1 MGSQR
6 SARPGR
12 TALLV
17 AGLLVA
23 LWQRCAASCPEKDL
37 EDREEEANI
46 VLTGTVD
53 EIINMDPVHNTYSCK
68 VRVWRYLKGK
78 SNVNREILL
87 DGGNKVM
94 IGGFGNPGICD
105 NQVATGDTRIFFLN
119 PSPQSM
125 GPEHKNEL
133 MLNSS
138 LMRITLR
145 NLEDVEH
152 CVEDKPPHFTPV
164 QPPDGC
170 RGMLCGFGAVCE
182 RDPTDPAK
190 AECVCKRVDCPS
202 LVAPVCGSDSST
214 YSNECELEKAQCNTQ
229 RRIKVLR
236 KGPCS
241 LKDPCSEVTCSYGS
255 TCVQSSDGLSAKC
268 MCPLGCEGKAE
279 KTVCGSDGKD
289 YRNECELHQHA
300 CKNQKNIRV
309 QYQGP
314 CDPCKDN
321 ENSLSQMCRVEAITR
336 QPLRFGLP
344 ESCTSD
350 DEPLCASDG
359 QTYNSECAMR
369 STGLQKGIKLRKIHA
384 GRCRRLDDCQEE
396 CLFNAVCLVEQL
408 SSRCSCDPIEC
419 DGTYKPVCG
428 RDGHTYIN
436 DCNRRRAECMNKV
449 LIPIK
454 HPGPCDLSIPSP
466 CLDKVCDHGA
476 VCVVKNNEPVCECPE
491 ACPQTSDPVCGSD
504 GHSYGSPCEMR
515 AMGCALQRAIH
526 IQHKGPCDETC
537 ANCSFGAICDAQSG
551 QCVCASECVES
562 HQPVCGSDGT
572 TYNSECE
579 LHVRACKEQM
589 DLRVVSQGECKTC
602 GSTVCAWGA
611 RCVQNKCECPQCS
624 GEPLST
630 VCGSDGTT
638 YNNECELRT
647 SSCMQKRR
655 IDVARLG
662 SCDEDCGSGGSGSGV
677 EGCEQDRC
685 RMFGGSWDED
695 AEDDRCVC
703 DFTCQSVPNNPVC
716 GSDGKNYSNECEL
729 KKARCEKQEHLLIQN
744 QGHCAAISATSLPEP
759 TALQHCS
766 LSVYGCCHDNAT
778 AALGVGLAG
787 CPSTCQC
794 NVYGSYKG
802 TCDPVTAQCSCK
814 PGVGGQKCDRC
825 EPGFWNFRGIVT
837 ENMSGCTP
845 CNCDATGSV
854 RDDCEQMSGL
864 CSCKTGV
871 KGMKCNV
878 CPDGSKMGMNGCDK
892 GPDAPTSC
900 EELVCSYGATCI
912 EVNDQAHCE
921 CPSPDCDEKNKTKVC
936 GSDGVTYAD
945 QCQLRTIACRQD
957 KDITVQHFGQC
968 TETITEPA
976 DRPTPNPLATT
987 PSPTAA
993 ATITTTATF
1002 SHNRVEALPPPRTAE
1017 VETDERPPATTPY
1030 STPTQKQ
1037 ANHRHSI
1044 HIQPQPQSTAAAAAA
1059 ATTSSPRSSKIP
1071 PPLRDPSA
1079 ALNSFEG
1086 SGSGDP
1092 SGDYQTEE
1100 EEELEEEVGSG
1111 IPPEASGAEEP
1122 VGPTVASTTLPTA
1135 EDRSSCDN
1143 KEFGCCPDGKTPAS
1157 TPEGANC
1164 PSTMRFNGFLHLD
1177 QVEGQEIFYTPEMED
1192 PKSELFGETARSIES
1207 ALNELFRKSEVHKDF
1222 MSVRVRNLA
1231 PSNSILAFVEAH
1243 FKPDTRYT
1251 VEDIEGALLKQLKA
1265 STDTGIAVKKP
1276 EDENIRITNYGL
1288 SSVPFFTTTT
1298 TTTTASVTTAS
1309 VTTAA
1314 PTTTTTTTT
1323 RLPTTSP
1330 YVTRRPPGTTRR
1342 PYNGRRTTTT
1352 SAPVTTQPPTTTA
1365 AVTTTTPLPATT
1377 VAHARARLHP
1387 KVQKPCS
1394 SHPCLHGGTCEDDG
1408 NDFSCKCPAGRGGS
1422 VCEKVIKYFIPSFG
1436 GQSYLAF
1443 QTMSAYHTV
1452 RIAMEFRASEMT
1464 GILLYNG
1471 QEGKKDFISLALV
1484 NGRVELRFNTGS
1496 GTGTLVSK
1504 VQINRGRWH
1513 QLVVTRNRRNA
1524 MLSVDNEPHIEGES
1538 PRGTDGL
1545 NLDTHLFIGGVTE
1558 DMKADVRE
1566 RTAVATGLVG
1576 CIRMLDVNNRVLNL
1590 QESGGDS
1597 LYGSGVGECGN
1608 NPCQP
1613 NPCKNGAACQVK
1625 EAEMFHCKCS
1635 KGFWG
1640 PTCADV
1646 HDPCEPN
1653 RCHPSS
1659 QCQALP
1665 EGGYKC
1671 ECPTGREGRHC
1682 EKVAERRGAYMPLF
1696 NGDSYVELK
1705 GLYLYGH
1712 DLRQKLSMTVVL
1724 MANDSNGLIFYNG
1737 QKSDGKGDFISLSL
1751 NNGILEFRYDLGKGP
1766 ATIRSKEPIQLNV
1779 WNTINLERSHRKGEI
1794 RVNNRDAVKGEAPK
1808 SRKNQHVDL
1817 NLKESLFVGGAPDY
1831 SRLARAAAL
1840 TEGFKGTIQKII
1852 LMGTPVLREE
1862 NAMRSSN
1869 VAMFQDHPCSQEP
1882 CHNGGRC
1889 NPQLDTYECV
1899 CLSGFSGGHCQNT
1912 IYEKSAGDTEAIA
1925 FDGRTFIEYH
1935 NAVTKSQLT
1944 NEIPDPESLE
1954 NPSDQ
1959 SEKALL
1965 VNKFELSIR
1974 TEATQ
1979 GLVLWSGKGVER
1991 SDYIALAIV
2000 DGHVQMTYDLGSKPV
2015 VLRSSVRVNTNR
2027 WIRIKASR
2035 ALRDGSLQV
2044 GNEAAVTGSSPLAA
2058 TQLDTDGAL
2067 WLGGL
2072 EELAVTR
2079 RLPKAYSTG
2088 FVGCIKDVVVDG
2100 VELHLVEDA
2109 LNSPTILQCSA
2120 AK

>member
-1 MGSQR
+1 MGFQR
-6 SARPGR
+6 TLRAGR
-12 TALLV
+12 TALLL

-23 LWQRCAASCPEKDL
+23 LGQLCAASCPEKNL

-87 DGGNKVM
+87 DGGNRVM

-119 PSPQSM
+119 PASESM

-152 CVEDKPPHFTPV
+152 CVEAHKYIIADKPPHFTPA

-182 RDPTDPAK
+182 RDPSDPAK
-190 AECVCKRVDCPS
+190 AECVCKRVECPS

-214 YSNECELEKAQCNTQ
+214 YTNECELEKAQCNTQ

-241 LKDPCSEVTCSYGS
+241 LKDPCTEVTCSYGS

-268 MCPLGCEGKAE
+268 MCPLGCEGKSVQ
-279 KTVCGSDGKD
+279 TVCGSDGKD

-309 QYQGP
+309 QYQGH
-314 CDPCKDN
+314 CDPCKDS
-321 ENSLSQMCRVEAITR
+321 ENSLNIMCWVEALTR
-336 QPLRFGLP
+336 QPLMFGPP
-344 ESCTSD
+344 ESCPPNN
-350 DEPLCASDG
+350 EPLCASDG
-359 QTYNSECAMR
+359 QTYPSECVMTA
-369 STGLQKGIKLRKIHA
+369 TGLQKGIKLKKIH
-384 GRCRRLDDCQEE
+384 GGQCRQLEECKEE

-408 SSRCSCDPIEC
+408 NARCSCDPIEC
-419 DGTYKPVCG
+419 EGTYKPECG
-428 RDGHTYIN
+428 KDGHTYTN
-436 DCNRRRAECMNKV
+436 ECLRRKAECLSKI

-454 HPGPCDLSIPSP
+454 HQGPCDLNLPSP
-466 CLDKVCDHGA
+466 CLDKECEHGA

-515 AMGCALQRAIH
+515 AMGCALQKAIH
-526 IQHKGPCDETC
+526 IQHKGPCDEAC

-551 QCVCASECVES
+551 LCVCPSECVES
-562 HQPVCGSDGT
+562 HQPVCGNDGT

-579 LHVRACKEQM
+579 LHVRACTEQM
-589 DLRVVSQGECKTC
+589 ELRVVSQGECKTC

-624 GEPLST
+624 GKAYSP

-638 YNNECELRT
+638 YDNECELRM

-655 IDVARLG
+655 IDVAKPG
-662 SCDEDCGSGGSGSGV
+662 SCDEDCGSGGSGSGA
-677 EGCEQDRC
+677 ESCEQDRC

-703 DFTCQSVPNNPVC
+703 DFACKSVSHNQIC

-729 KKARCEKQEHLLIQN
+729 KKARCEKQQHLLIQN
-744 QGHCAAISATSLPEP
+744 QGPCTADSAVSVPELTP
-759 TALQHCS
+759 PQHCS
-766 LSVYGCCHDNAT
+766 LAVYGCCSDNVT
-778 AALGVGLAG
+778 AALGVGQAG

-802 TCDPVTAQCSCK
+802 TCDPATGQCSCK

-900 EELVCSYGATCI
+900 DELECNFGASCI
-912 EVNDQAHCE
+912 EVNGQAHCE
-921 CPSPDCDEKNKTKVC
+921 CPSPDCDLKNKTKVC

-968 TETITEPA
+968 TGPVLASSTE
-976 DRPTPNPLATT
+976 
-987 PSPTAA
+987 PTAA
-993 ATITTTATF
+993 
-1002 SHNRVEALPPPRTAE
+1002 V
-1017 VETDERPPATTPY
+1017 
-1030 STPTQKQ
+1030 
-1037 ANHRHSI
+1037 
-1044 HIQPQPQSTAAAAAA
+1044 
-1059 ATTSSPRSSKIP
+1059 
-1071 PPLRDPSA
+1071 
-1079 ALNSFEG
+1079 
-1086 SGSGDP
+1086 
-1092 SGDYQTEE
+1092 
-1100 EEELEEEVGSG
+1100 
-1111 IPPEASGAEEP
+1111 
-1122 VGPTVASTTLPTA
+1122 
-1135 EDRSSCDN
+1135 RSSCDN
-1143 KEFGCCPDGKTPAS
+1143 TEFGCCPDGKTPSS
-1157 TPEGANC
+1157 TPEGTNC
-1164 PSTMRFNGFLHLD
+1164 PSTMKFSGFLHLD

-1243 FKPDTRYT
+1243 FKPDTSYT
-1251 VEDIEGALLKQLKA
+1251 VDDIVGALLKQLKA
-1265 STDTGIAVKKP
+1265 SKDTSISVKKP
-1276 EDENIRITNYGL
+1276 EDENIRFTNYGL
-1288 SSVPFFTTTT
+1288 STIPIFTTTT
-1298 TTTTASVTTAS
+1298 MTTTES

-1314 PTTTTTTTT
+1314 LSTTTTT
-1323 RLPTTSP
+1323 RPPPTSP
-1330 YVTRRPPGTTRR
+1330 YITRRPPGTTRR
-1342 PYNGRRTTTT
+1342 PSSSRRTTTT
-1352 SAPVTTQPPTTTA
+1352 SAPVTTPRPTTATA
-1365 AVTTTTPLPATT
+1365 TATTTVPPPATT
-1377 VAHARARLHP
+1377 ITHVRGRTHHKP
-1387 KVQKPCS
+1387 QKPCD

-1464 GILLYNG
+1464 GLLLYNG
-1471 QEGKKDFISLALV
+1471 QDGKKDFISLALV
-1484 NGRVELRFNTGS
+1484 SGRMELRFNTGS

-1504 VQINRGRWH
+1504 VQVSQGRWH

-1545 NLDTHLFIGGVTE
+1545 NLDTHLFIGGVPE
-1558 DMKADVRE
+1558 EMKQDVRE

-1576 CIRMLDVNNRVLNL
+1576 CIRLLDVNNRVLNL
-1590 QESGGDS
+1590 QETGGDS

-1613 NPCKNGAACQVK
+1613 NPCKNAAACQVK

-1671 ECPTGREGRHC
+1671 ECPMGREGRHC
-1682 EKVAERRGAYMPLF
+1682 EKVAERRGSYMPLF
-1696 NGDSYVELK
+1696 NGDSYLELK
-1705 GLYLYGH
+1705 GLHLYGH
-1712 DLRQKLSMTVVL
+1712 DLRQKVSMTVVL
-1724 MANDSNGLIFYNG
+1724 MANDSNGVIFYNG

-1751 NNGILEFRYDLGKGP
+1751 NDGILEFRYDLGKGS
-1766 ATIRSKEPIQLNV
+1766 AIIRSKEAIQLNV
-1779 WNTINLERSHRKGEI
+1779 WNTINLERSNRKGEI
-1794 RVNNRDAVKGEAPK
+1794 MVNKKDPVRGEAP
-1808 SRKNQHVDL
+1808 NMHVDL

-1831 SRLARAAAL
+1831 SRLARVAAL

-1852 LMGTPVLREE
+1852 LMGTPILREE
-1862 NAMRSSN
+1862 NALRSSN

-1899 CLSGFSGGHCQNT
+1899 CLNGFSGGHCQNT
-1912 IYEKSAGDTEAIA
+1912 IYEKSAGETEAVA

-1979 GLVLWSGKGVER
+1979 GLVLWSGKGIER

-2015 VLRSSVRVNTNR
+2015 VLRSSVRVDTNR

-2072 EELAVTR
+2072 EELAVAR

-2100 VELHLVEDA
+2100 VDLHLVEDA
-2109 LNSPTILQCSA
+2109 LNSPKILHCSA

>member
-152 CVEDKPPHFTPV
+152 CVEDHKYIIADKPPHFTPV

-1935 NAVTKSQLT
+1935 NAVTKS
-1944 NEIPDPESLE
+1944 PESLE

>member
-1 MGSQR
+1 MGT
-6 SARPGR
+6 G
-12 TALLV
+12 ALLL

-23 LWQRCAASCPEKDL
+23 LGQLCAASCPEKNL

-87 DGGNKVM
+87 DGGNRVM

-119 PSPQSM
+119 PASESM

-152 CVEDKPPHFTPV
+152 CVEGKQLVNRAQNKTHS
-164 QPPDGC
+164 C

-182 RDPTDPAK
+182 RDPSDPAK
-190 AECVCKRVDCPS
+190 AECVCKRVECPS

-214 YSNECELEKAQCNTQ
+214 YTNECELEKAQCNTQ

-241 LKDPCSEVTCSYGS
+241 LKDPCTEVTCSYGS

-268 MCPLGCEGKAE
+268 MCPLGCEGKSVQ
-279 KTVCGSDGKD
+279 TVCGSDGKD

-309 QYQGP
+309 QYQGH
-314 CDPCKDN
+314 CDPCKDS
-321 ENSLSQMCRVEAITR
+321 ENSLNIMCWVEALTR
-336 QPLRFGLP
+336 QPLMFGPP
-344 ESCTSD
+344 ESCPPNN
-350 DEPLCASDG
+350 EPLCASDG
-359 QTYNSECAMR
+359 QTYPSECVMTA
-369 STGLQKGIKLRKIHA
+369 TGLQKGIKLKKIH
-384 GRCRRLDDCQEE
+384 GGQCRQLEECKEE

-408 SSRCSCDPIEC
+408 NARCSCDPIEC
-419 DGTYKPVCG
+419 EGTYKPECG
-428 RDGHTYIN
+428 KDGHTYTN
-436 DCNRRRAECMNKV
+436 ECLRRKAECLSKI

-454 HPGPCDLSIPSP
+454 HQGPCDLNLPSP
-466 CLDKVCDHGA
+466 CLDKECEHGA

-515 AMGCALQRAIH
+515 AMGCALQKAIH
-526 IQHKGPCDETC
+526 IQHKGPCDEAC

-551 QCVCASECVES
+551 LCVCPSECVES
-562 HQPVCGSDGT
+562 HQPVCGNDGT

-579 LHVRACKEQM
+579 LHVRACTEQM
-589 DLRVVSQGECKTC
+589 ELRVVSQGECKTC

-624 GEPLST
+624 GKAYSP

-638 YNNECELRT
+638 YDNECELRM

-655 IDVARLG
+655 IDVAKPG
-662 SCDEDCGSGGSGSGV
+662 SCDEDCGSGGSGSGA
-677 EGCEQDRC
+677 ESCEQDRC

-703 DFTCQSVPNNPVC
+703 DFACKSIC

-729 KKARCEKQEHLLIQN
+729 KKARCEKQQHLLIQN
-744 QGHCAAISATSLPEP
+744 QGPCTGLYITPLIVN
-759 TALQHCS
+759 HCS
-766 LSVYGCCHDNAT
+766 LAVYGCCSDNVT
-778 AALGVGLAG
+778 AALGVGQAG

-802 TCDPVTAQCSCK
+802 TCDPATGQCSCK

-900 EELVCSYGATCI
+900 DELECNFGASCI
-912 EVNDQAHCE
+912 EVNGQAHCE
-921 CPSPDCDEKNKTKVC
+921 CPSPDCDLKNKTKVC

-968 TETITEPA
+968 TGECVLKIALSYLSETKRLEFLNFLKLIVSPCVSPPGPVLASSTE
-976 DRPTPNPLATT
+976 
-987 PSPTAA
+987 PTAA
-993 ATITTTATF
+993 
-1002 SHNRVEALPPPRTAE
+1002 V
-1017 VETDERPPATTPY
+1017 
-1030 STPTQKQ
+1030 
-1037 ANHRHSI
+1037 
-1044 HIQPQPQSTAAAAAA
+1044 
-1059 ATTSSPRSSKIP
+1059 
-1071 PPLRDPSA
+1071 
-1079 ALNSFEG
+1079 
-1086 SGSGDP
+1086 
-1092 SGDYQTEE
+1092 
-1100 EEELEEEVGSG
+1100 
-1111 IPPEASGAEEP
+1111 
-1122 VGPTVASTTLPTA
+1122 
-1135 EDRSSCDN
+1135 RSSCDN
-1143 KEFGCCPDGKTPAS
+1143 TEFGCCPDGKTPSS
-1157 TPEGANC
+1157 TPEGTNC
-1164 PSTMRFNGFLHLD
+1164 PSTMKFSGFLHLD

-1243 FKPDTRYT
+1243 FKPDTSYT
-1251 VEDIEGALLKQLKA
+1251 VDDIVGALLKQLKA
-1265 STDTGIAVKKP
+1265 SKDTSISVKKP
-1276 EDENIRITNYGL
+1276 EDENIR
-1288 SSVPFFTTTT
+1288 
-1298 TTTTASVTTAS
+1298 
-1309 VTTAA
+1309 
-1314 PTTTTTTTT
+1314 
-1323 RLPTTSP
+1323 
-1330 YVTRRPPGTTRR
+1330 TTRR
-1342 PYNGRRTTTT
+1342 PSSSRRTTTT
-1352 SAPVTTQPPTTTA
+1352 SAPVTTPRPTTATA
-1365 AVTTTTPLPATT
+1365 TATTTVPPPATT
-1377 VAHARARLHP
+1377 ITHVRGRTHHKP
-1387 KVQKPCS
+1387 QKPCD

-1464 GILLYNG
+1464 GLLLYNG
-1471 QEGKKDFISLALV
+1471 QDGKKDFISLALV
-1484 NGRVELRFNTGS
+1484 SGRMELRFNTGS

-1504 VQINRGRWH
+1504 VQVSQGRWH

-1545 NLDTHLFIGGVTE
+1545 NLDTHLFIGGVPE
-1558 DMKADVRE
+1558 EMNVRE

-1576 CIRMLDVNNRVLNL
+1576 CIRLLDVNNRVLNL
-1590 QESGGDS
+1590 QETGGDS

-1613 NPCKNGAACQVK
+1613 NPCKNAAACQVK

-1635 KGFWG
+1635 

-1671 ECPTGREGRHC
+1671 ECPMGREGRHC
-1682 EKVAERRGAYMPLF
+1682 EKVAERRGSYMPLF
-1696 NGDSYVELK
+1696 NGDSYLELK
-1705 GLYLYGH
+1705 GLHLYG
-1712 DLRQKLSMTVVL
+1712 QKVSMTVVL
-1724 MANDSNGLIFYNG
+1724 MANDSNGVIFYNG

-1751 NNGILEFRYDLGKGP
+1751 NDGILEFRYDLGKGS
-1766 ATIRSKEPIQLNV
+1766 AIIRSKEAIQLNV
-1779 WNTINLERSHRKGEI
+1779 WNTINLERSNRKGEI
-1794 RVNNRDAVKGEAPK
+1794 MVNKKDPVRGEAPK
-1808 SRKNQHVDL
+1808 SRKNMHVDL

-1831 SRLARAAAL
+1831 SRLARVAAL
-1840 TEGFKGTIQKII
+1840 TEGFKGTIQK
-1852 LMGTPVLREE
+1852 VNE
-1862 NAMRSSN
+1862 NALRSSN

-1899 CLSGFSGGHCQNT
+1899 CLNGFSGGHCQNT
-1912 IYEKSAGDTEAIA
+1912 IYEKSAGETEAVA

-1935 NAVTKSQLT
+1935 NAVTK
-1944 NEIPDPESLE
+1944 
-1954 NPSDQ
+1954 

-1979 GLVLWSGKGVER
+1979 GLVLWSGKGIER

-2015 VLRSSVRVNTNR
+2015 VLRSSVRVDTNR

-2072 EELAVTR
+2072 EELAVAR

-2100 VELHLVEDA
+2100 VDLHLVEDA
-2109 LNSPTILQCSA
+2109 LNSPKILHCSA

>member
-1 MGSQR
+1 MGSHR
-6 SARPGR
+6 TVRGGR
-12 TALLV
+12 AALLL
-17 AGLLVA
+17 AGLLAAV
-23 LWQRCAASCPEKDL
+23 WHRCAASCPEKDL

-53 EIINMDPVHNTYSCK
+53 EIINVDPVHNTYSCK

-78 SNVNREILL
+78 SSVNREILL

-119 PSPQSM
+119 PAPEAM

-152 CVEDKPPHFTPV
+152 CVEVSPPTP
-164 QPPDGC
+164 QNAGA
-170 RGMLCGFGAVCE
+170 MLCGFGAVCE
-182 RDPTDPAK
+182 RNPTDPSV
-190 AECVCKRVDCPS
+190 AECVCKKVDCPS

-214 YSNECELEKAQCNTQ
+214 YSNECELERVQCNTQ

-241 LKDPCSEVTCSYGS
+241 LKDPCADVTCSYGS

-268 MCPLGCEGKAE
+268 MCPLGCEGKPKE
-279 KTVCGSDGKD
+279 TVCGSDGKD

-309 QYQGP
+309 QYQGN
-314 CDPCKDN
+314 CDPCKDS
-321 ENSLSQMCRVEAITR
+321 ENSLNTMCRVETLSR
-336 QPLRFGLP
+336 NTLLFSLP
-344 ESCTSD
+344 ESCSPEN
-350 DEPLCASDG
+350 EPLCASDG
-359 QTYNSECAMR
+359 QTYRSECAMTAR
-369 STGLQKGIKLRKIHA
+369 GIQRGIKLRKVHA
-384 GRCRRLDDCQEE
+384 GRCRRLEECKEE

-408 SSRCSCDPIEC
+408 SARCSCEPIEC
-419 DGTYKPVCG
+419 DGTYKPLCG
-428 RDGHTYIN
+428 KDGHTYTN
-436 DCNRRRAECMNKV
+436 DCMRRKAECLSKTH
-449 LIPIK
+449 IPVK
-454 HPGPCDLSIPSP
+454 HPGPCDMNMPSP

-491 ACPQTSDPVCGSD
+491 ACPQMSDPVCGSD

-515 AMGCALQRAIH
+515 AMGCALQKAIH
-526 IQHKGPCDETC
+526 IQHKGPCDEAC
-537 ANCSFGAICDAQSG
+537 SNCSFGAICDAQSG

-602 GSTVCAWGA
+602 GSTICAWGA
-611 RCVQNKCECPQCS
+611 RCIQNKCECPQCLDETFS
-624 GEPLST
+624 P

-638 YNNECELRT
+638 YNNKCEVRL

-655 IDVARLG
+655 IDVAKPG
-662 SCDEDCGSGGSGSGV
+662 SCDEECGSGGSGSGV
-677 EGCEQDRC
+677 DSCEQDRC
-685 RMFGGSWDED
+685 RTFGGSWDED
-695 AEDDRCVC
+695 AEEDRCIC
-703 DFTCQSVPNNPVC
+703 DFTCQSVPHNPVC
-716 GSDGKNYSNECEL
+716 GSDGRNYSNECEL

-744 QGHCAAISATSLPEP
+744 QGPCAGCLTHS
-759 TALQHCS
+759 HCS
-766 LSVYGCCHDNAT
+766 LSVYGCCSDNTT
-778 AALGVGLAG
+778 AALGVEQAG

-794 NVYGSYKG
+794 NSYGSYKG
-802 TCDPVTAQCSCK
+802 TCDPATGQCSCK

-871 KGMKCNV
+871 KGMKCNM
-878 CPDGSKMGMNGCDK
+878 CPDGSRMGMNGCDK
-892 GPDAPTSC
+892 GPEAPTSC
-900 EELVCSYGATCI
+900 EELVCNFGASCI
-912 EVNDQAHCE
+912 ELNGQAHCE

-957 KDITVQHFGQC
+957 KDITVEHFGQC
-968 TETITEPA
+968 TGEPQ
-976 DRPTPNPLATT
+976 L
-987 PSPTAA
+987 PS
-993 ATITTTATF
+993 I
-1002 SHNRVEALPPPRTAE
+1002 S
-1017 VETDERPPATTPY
+1017 PA
-1030 STPTQKQ
+1030 
-1037 ANHRHSI
+1037 
-1044 HIQPQPQSTAAAAAA
+1044 
-1059 ATTSSPRSSKIP
+1059 
-1071 PPLRDPSA
+1071 
-1079 ALNSFEG
+1079 
-1086 SGSGDP
+1086 
-1092 SGDYQTEE
+1092 
-1100 EEELEEEVGSG
+1100 
-1111 IPPEASGAEEP
+1111 
-1122 VGPTVASTTLPTA
+1122 GPTMASTTVPTA

-1143 KEFGCCPDGKTPAS
+1143 TEFGCCPDGKTPSS

-1164 PSTMRFNGFLHLD
+1164 PSTMRFSGFLHLD

-1207 ALNELFRKSEVHKDF
+1207 ALNELFRKSQVRKDF

-1265 STDTGIAVKKP
+1265 SKETSIAVKKP
-1276 EDENIRITNYGL
+1276 EDENIRFTNYGL

-1298 TTTTASVTTAS
+1298 TTTAS

-1314 PTTTTTTTT
+1314 PTTTTT
-1323 RLPTTSP
+1323 S
-1330 YVTRRPPGTTRR
+1330 
-1342 PYNGRRTTTT
+1342 RRTTTT
-1352 SAPVTTQPPTTTA
+1352 SAPATTPLRTITTAALSTTELPPTTTITH
-1365 AVTTTTPLPATT
+1365 VRGNVP
-1377 VAHARARLHP
+1377 P
-1387 KVQKPCS
+1387 KVQRPCD
-1394 SHPCLHGGTCEDDG
+1394 SHPCLHGGTCEDDS

-1452 RIAMEFRASEMT
+1452 RIAMEFRASEIT

-1471 QEGKKDFISLALV
+1471 QDGKKDFISLALV

-1496 GTGTLVSK
+1496 GTGTVTSK
-1504 VQINRGRWH
+1504 VQIDQGRWH

-1545 NLDTHLFIGGVTE
+1545 NLDTDLFIGGVPE
-1558 DMKADVRE
+1558 EMNVIE
-1566 RTAVATGLVG
+1566 RTAVASGLVG
-1576 CIRMLDVNNRVLNL
+1576 CIRLLDVNNRVLNL
-1590 QESGGDS
+1590 QENGGDS

-1608 NPCQP
+1608 NPCLP

-1646 HDPCEPN
+1646 HDPCDPN
-1653 RCHPSS
+1653 MCHPSS
-1659 QCQALP
+1659 QCQVLP

-1671 ECPTGREGRHC
+1671 ECPMGREGKHC
-1682 EKVAERRGAYMPLF
+1682 ERVAQRRGAYMPLF
-1696 NGDSYVELK
+1696 NGDSYLELK
-1705 GLYLYGH
+1705 GLHLYGH

-1724 MANDSNGLIFYNG
+1724 KANDSNGLIFYNG

-1779 WNTINLERSHRKGEI
+1779 WNTINLERSNRKGEI
-1794 RVNNRDAVKGEAPK
+1794 MVNKKNPVRGEAPK
-1808 SRKNQHVDL
+1808 SRKNLHVDL

-1831 SRLARAAAL
+1831 SRLARVAAL
-1840 TEGFKGTIQKII
+1840 TDGFKGTIQKIVLI
-1852 LMGTPVLREE
+1852 GTPILKEDH
-1862 NAMRSSN
+1862 ALRSSN
-1869 VAMFQDHPCSQEP
+1869 VAMFQDHPCSQDP
-1882 CHNGGRC
+1882 CHNGGLC

-1899 CLSGFSGGHCQNT
+1899 CLNGFSGGHCQNT
-1912 IYEKSAGDTEAIA
+1912 IYEKSAGETEAIA

-1935 NAVTKSQLT
+1935 NAVTK
-1944 NEIPDPESLE
+1944 
-1954 NPSDQ
+1954 

-2000 DGHVQMTYDLGSKPV
+2000 DGRIQMTYDLGSKPV
-2015 VLRSSVRVNTNR
+2015 VLRSSVRVDTNN

-2072 EELAVTR
+2072 EELAVAR

-2109 LNSPTILQCSA
+2109 LNSPKILHCSA
-2120 AK
+2120 TK

>member
-1 MGSQR
+1 MSGCHYPSPTPPEQDR
-6 SARPGR
+6 RYQHKVS
-12 TALLV
+12 LV
-17 AGLLVA
+17 V
-23 LWQRCAASCPEKDL
+23 RYFMIPC
-37 EDREEEANI
+37 NI
-46 VLTGTVD
+46 CL
-53 EIINMDPVHNTYSCK
+53 
-68 VRVWRYLKGK
+68 
-78 SNVNREILL
+78 ILL
-87 DGGNKVM
+87 ATSTL
-94 IGGFGNPGICD
+94 GFA
-105 NQVATGDTRIFFLN
+105 VLLFLN
-119 PSPQSM
+119 
-125 GPEHKNEL
+125 NY
-133 MLNSS
+133 
-138 LMRITLR
+138 
-145 NLEDVEH
+145 
-152 CVEDKPPHFTPV
+152 KPPHFTPA
-164 QPPDGC
+164 QPLDGC

-182 RDPTDPAK
+182 RDPTDPTK
-190 AECVCKRVDCPS
+190 GECVCKRVECPS

-214 YSNECELEKAQCNTQ
+214 YTNECELEKAQCHTQ

-241 LKDPCSEVTCSYGS
+241 LKDPCSDVVCSYGS

-268 MCPLGCEGKAE
+268 MCPLGCEGKPE
-279 KTVCGSDGKD
+279 QTVCGSDGKD

-300 CKNQKNIRV
+300 CKSQRNIRV
-309 QYQGP
+309 QYQGF

-321 ENSLSQMCRVEAITR
+321 ENSVNSMCRVEAITR
-336 QPLRFGLP
+336 HTQIFSAP
-344 ESCTSD
+344 ESCPSD
-350 DEPLCASDG
+350 NDPLCASDG
-359 QTYNSECAMR
+359 QTYPNECAMK
-369 STGLQKGIKLRKIHA
+369 STGLQKGIKLKKIHA
-384 GRCRRLDDCQEE
+384 GRCRRLDACKEE
-396 CLFNAVCLVEQL
+396 CLFNAVCVVEL
-408 SSRCSCDPIEC
+408 SARCSCDPIEC
-419 DGTYKPVCG
+419 DGTYKPLCG
-428 RDGHTYIN
+428 KDGHTYTN
-436 DCNRRRAECMNKV
+436 DCMRRKAECV
-449 LIPIK
+449 SRTLIPIK
-454 HPGPCDLSIPSP
+454 HQGPCDLDEPSP
-466 CLDKVCDHGA
+466 CLDKECDHGA

-526 IQHKGPCDETC
+526 IQHKGPCDEAC

-551 QCVCASECVES
+551 QCLCPSECVNS
-562 HQPVCGSDGT
+562 HQPVCGSDGV
-572 TYNSECE
+572 TYPSECD
-579 LHVRACKEQM
+579 LHVHSCNEQM
-589 DLRVVSQGECKTC
+589 DIRVVSQGECKTC

-611 RCVQNKCECPQCS
+611 RCVQNKCECPQCI
-624 GEPLST
+624 GEALSV

-638 YNNECELRT
+638 YNNECELRL
-647 SSCMQKRR
+647 SSCMQKKR
-655 IDVARLG
+655 IDAAKPG

-677 EGCEQDRC
+677 ESCEQDRC
-685 RMFGGSWDED
+685 RTFGGSWDED

-716 GSDGKNYSNECEL
+716 GSDGKTYSNECEL

-744 QGHCAAISATSLPEP
+744 QGPCTAISPTSFPEP
-759 TALQHCS
+759 EPQHCS
-766 LSVYGCCHDNAT
+766 LSVYGCCLDNVT
-778 AALGVGLAG
+778 TALGVGLAG

-794 NVYGSYKG
+794 NTYGSYKG
-802 TCDPVTAQCSCK
+802 SCDPATGQCSCK

-892 GPDAPTSC
+892 GPEAPTSC
-900 EELVCSYGATCI
+900 EELECNFGASCI
-912 EVNDQAHCE
+912 EVNGQAHCE

-968 TETITEPA
+968 TETISEPA

-987 PSPTAA
+987 AA
-993 ATITTTATF
+993 ATITTPAPF
-1002 SHNRVEALPPPRTAE
+1002 HPNMVWAIPPPRTAE
-1017 VETDERPPATTPY
+1017 TETTEPPQATTPL
-1030 STPTQKQ
+1030 SAITHNRAR
-1037 ANHRHSI
+1037 ANHQHPIHSK
-1044 HIQPQPQSTAAAAAA
+1044 PPQSTAAA
-1059 ATTSSPRSSKIP
+1059 TTPHRSSPA
-1071 PPLRDPSA
+1071 PSTTGET
-1079 ALNSFEG
+1079 SFEG
-1086 SGSGDP
+1086 SGSGEP
-1092 SGDYQTEE
+1092 SGDDQTEE
-1100 EEELEEEVGSG
+1100 EEEPEEETGSG
-1111 IPPEASGAEEP
+1111 VPTEASGAEEP
-1122 VGPTVASTTLPTA
+1122 VGPTVASTTVPT

-1143 KEFGCCPDGKTPAS
+1143 SEFGCCPDGKTASS

-1164 PSTMRFNGFLHLD
+1164 PSTMKFSGYLHLD
-1177 QVEGQEIFYTPEMED
+1177 QVEGQEVFYTPEMED
-1192 PKSELFGETARSIES
+1192 PKSELFGETARSIEG
-1207 ALNELFRKSEVHKDF
+1207 ALNELFRKSEVRKDF
-1222 MSVRVRNLA
+1222 MSVRVRTLA

-1243 FKPDTRYT
+1243 FKPDTKYT
-1251 VEDIEGALLKQLKA
+1251 VEDMEGALLKQLKA
-1265 STDTGIAVKKP
+1265 SKDTSIAVKKP
-1276 EDENIRITNYGL
+1276 EDENIRFTNYGL
-1288 SSVPFFTTTT
+1288 SSNPIFTTTT
-1298 TTTTASVTTAS
+1298 TTTTASVTTAAP
-1309 VTTAA
+1309 TTEA
-1314 PTTTTTTTT
+1314 PTTT
-1323 RLPTTSP
+1323 RPPPTTA
-1330 YVTRRPPGTTRR
+1330 YFTRR
-1342 PYNGRRTTTT
+1342 PYNGRRTTTA
-1352 SAPVTTQPPTTTA
+1352 SPPTTPRPITA
-1365 AVTTTTPLPATT
+1365 KPEAVKTTPPPPATT
-1377 VAHARARLHP
+1377 TSHIRGRLHH
-1387 KVQKPCS
+1387 KGQKPCS

-1408 NDFSCKCPAGRGGS
+1408 GDFSCKCPAGRGGA
-1422 VCEKVIKYFIPSFG
+1422 VCEKVIHYFIPSFG

-1484 NGRVELRFNTGS
+1484 NGKVELKFNTGS
-1496 GTGTLVSK
+1496 GTGTVVSK
-1504 VQINRGRWH
+1504 VEITQGRWH

-1545 NLDTHLFIGGVTE
+1545 NLDTNLFIGGVLE
-1558 DMKADVRE
+1558 DMRTDVRE
-1566 RTAVATGLVG
+1566 RTGVSTGLVG
-1576 CIRMLDVNNRVLNL
+1576 CIRMLDVNNRMLNL

-1659 QCQALP
+1659 ECQPQP

-1671 ECPTGREGRHC
+1671 ECPMGREGKHC

-1696 NGDSYVELK
+1696 DGDSYLELK
-1705 GLYLYGH
+1705 GLHLYGH
-1712 DLRQKLSMTVVL
+1712 DLRQKLSMTVIL
-1724 MANDSNGLIFYNG
+1724 MANDSNGLVFYNG

-1751 NNGILEFRYDLGKGP
+1751 NERILEFRYDLGKGP

-1779 WNTINLERSHRKGEI
+1779 WNTINLERSNRKGEI
-1794 RVNNRDAVKGEAPK
+1794 MVNKKDPVRGEAP
-1808 SRKNQHVDL
+1808 NLHVDL
-1817 NLKESLFVGGAPDY
+1817 NLKESLFVGGAPDF
-1831 SRLARAAAL
+1831 SRLARSAAL
-1840 TEGFKGTIQKII
+1840 TEGFRGTIQKII
-1852 LMGTPVLREE
+1852 LMGTPILREE
-1862 NAMRSSN
+1862 NAQRSN
-1869 VAMFQDHPCSQEP
+1869 NIAMFQGHPCALEP

-1899 CLSGFSGGHCQNT
+1899 CLSGFSGVNCQNT

-1935 NAVTKSQLT
+1935 NAVTK
-1944 NEIPDPESLE
+1944 
-1954 NPSDQ
+1954 

-2015 VLRSSVRVNTNR
+2015 VLRSSVRVDTNR

-2109 LNSPTILQCSA
+2109 LNSPKILQCSA

>member
-1 MGSQR
+1 MGSHR
-6 SARPGR
+6 TVRGGR
-12 TALLV
+12 AALLL
-17 AGLLVA
+17 AGLLAAV
-23 LWQRCAASCPEKDL
+23 WHRCAASCPEKDL

-53 EIINMDPVHNTYSCK
+53 EIINVDPVHNTYSCK

-78 SNVNREILL
+78 SSVNREILL

-119 PSPQSM
+119 PAPEAM

-152 CVEDKPPHFTPV
+152 CVEGKDITLRFPNICSFYLS
-164 QPPDGC
+164 GC
-170 RGMLCGFGAVCE
+170 RAMLCGFGAVCE
-182 RDPTDPAK
+182 RNPTDPSV
-190 AECVCKRVDCPS
+190 AECVCKKVDCPS

-214 YSNECELEKAQCNTQ
+214 YSNECELERVQCNTQ

-241 LKDPCSEVTCSYGS
+241 LKDPCADVTCSYGS

-268 MCPLGCEGKAE
+268 MCPLGCEGKPKE
-279 KTVCGSDGKD
+279 TVCGSDGKD

-309 QYQGP
+309 QYQGN
-314 CDPCKDN
+314 CDPCKDS
-321 ENSLSQMCRVEAITR
+321 ENSLNTMCRVETLSR
-336 QPLRFGLP
+336 NTLLFSLP
-344 ESCTSD
+344 ESCSPEN
-350 DEPLCASDG
+350 EPLCASDG
-359 QTYNSECAMR
+359 QTYRSECAMTAR
-369 STGLQKGIKLRKIHA
+369 GIQRGIKLRKVHA
-384 GRCRRLDDCQEE
+384 GRCRRLEECKEE

-408 SSRCSCDPIEC
+408 SARCSCEPIEC
-419 DGTYKPVCG
+419 DGTYKPLCG
-428 RDGHTYIN
+428 KDGHTYTN
-436 DCNRRRAECMNKV
+436 DCMRRKAECLSKTH
-449 LIPIK
+449 IPVK
-454 HPGPCDLSIPSP
+454 HPGPCDMNMPSP

-491 ACPQTSDPVCGSD
+491 ACPQMSDPVCGSD

-515 AMGCALQRAIH
+515 AMGCALQKAIH
-526 IQHKGPCDETC
+526 IQHKGPCDEAC
-537 ANCSFGAICDAQSG
+537 SNCSFGAICDAQSG

-602 GSTVCAWGA
+602 GSTICAWGA
-611 RCVQNKCECPQCS
+611 RCIQNKCECPQCLDETFS
-624 GEPLST
+624 P

-638 YNNECELRT
+638 YNNKCEVRL

-655 IDVARLG
+655 IDVAKPG
-662 SCDEDCGSGGSGSGV
+662 SCDEECGSGGSGSGV
-677 EGCEQDRC
+677 DSCEQDRC
-685 RMFGGSWDED
+685 RTFGGSWDED
-695 AEDDRCVC
+695 AEEDRCIC
-703 DFTCQSVPNNPVC
+703 DFTCQSVPHNPVC
-716 GSDGKNYSNECEL
+716 GSDGRNYSNECEL

-744 QGHCAAISATSLPEP
+744 QGPCAGTSLPEL
-759 TALQHCS
+759 TAPQHCS
-766 LSVYGCCHDNAT
+766 LSVYGCCSDNTT
-778 AALGVGLAG
+778 AALGVEQAG

-794 NVYGSYKG
+794 NSYGSYKG
-802 TCDPVTAQCSCK
+802 TCDPATGQCSCK

-871 KGMKCNV
+871 KGMKCNM
-878 CPDGSKMGMNGCDK
+878 CPDGSRMGMNGCDK
-892 GPDAPTSC
+892 GPEAPTSC
-900 EELVCSYGATCI
+900 EELVCNFGASCI
-912 EVNDQAHCE
+912 ELNGQAHCE

-957 KDITVQHFGQC
+957 KDITVEHFGQC
-968 TETITEPA
+968 TGEPQ
-976 DRPTPNPLATT
+976 L
-987 PSPTAA
+987 PS
-993 ATITTTATF
+993 I
-1002 SHNRVEALPPPRTAE
+1002 S
-1017 VETDERPPATTPY
+1017 PA
-1030 STPTQKQ
+1030 
-1037 ANHRHSI
+1037 
-1044 HIQPQPQSTAAAAAA
+1044 
-1059 ATTSSPRSSKIP
+1059 
-1071 PPLRDPSA
+1071 
-1079 ALNSFEG
+1079 
-1086 SGSGDP
+1086 
-1092 SGDYQTEE
+1092 
-1100 EEELEEEVGSG
+1100 
-1111 IPPEASGAEEP
+1111 
-1122 VGPTVASTTLPTA
+1122 GPTMASTTVPTA

-1143 KEFGCCPDGKTPAS
+1143 TEFGCCPDGKTPSS

-1164 PSTMRFNGFLHLD
+1164 PSTMRFSGFLHLD

-1207 ALNELFRKSEVHKDF
+1207 ALNELFRKSQVRKDF

-1265 STDTGIAVKKP
+1265 SKETSIAVKKP
-1276 EDENIRITNYGL
+1276 EDENIRFTNYGL

-1298 TTTTASVTTAS
+1298 TTTAS

-1314 PTTTTTTTT
+1314 PTTTTTRPPLTTT
-1323 RLPTTSP
+1323 P
-1330 YVTRRPPGTTRR
+1330 YVTRRPTRR
-1342 PYNGRRTTTT
+1342 PTSSRRTTTT
-1352 SAPVTTQPPTTTA
+1352 SAPATTPLRTITTAALSTTELPPTTTITH
-1365 AVTTTTPLPATT
+1365 VRGNVP
-1377 VAHARARLHP
+1377 P
-1387 KVQKPCS
+1387 KVQRPCD
-1394 SHPCLHGGTCEDDG
+1394 SHPCLHGGTCEDDS

-1422 VCEKVIKYFIPSFG
+1422 VCEKGERTYFIPSFG

-1452 RIAMEFRASEMT
+1452 RIAMEFRASEIT

-1471 QEGKKDFISLALV
+1471 QDGKKDFISLALV

-1496 GTGTLVSK
+1496 GTGTVTSK
-1504 VQINRGRWH
+1504 VQIDQGRWH

-1545 NLDTHLFIGGVTE
+1545 NLDTDLFIGGVPE
-1558 DMKADVRE
+1558 EMNVIE
-1566 RTAVATGLVG
+1566 RTAVASGLVG
-1576 CIRMLDVNNRVLNL
+1576 CIRLLDVNNRVLNL
-1590 QESGGDS
+1590 QENGGDS

-1608 NPCQP
+1608 NPCLP

-1646 HDPCEPN
+1646 HDPCDPN
-1653 RCHPSS
+1653 MCHPSS
-1659 QCQALP
+1659 QCQVLP

-1671 ECPTGREGRHC
+1671 ECPMGREGKHC
-1682 EKVAERRGAYMPLF
+1682 ERGAYMPLF
-1696 NGDSYVELK
+1696 NGDSYLELK
-1705 GLYLYGH
+1705 GLHLYGH

-1724 MANDSNGLIFYNG
+1724 KANDSNGLIFYNG

-1779 WNTINLERSHRKGEI
+1779 WNTINLERSNRKGEI
-1794 RVNNRDAVKGEAPK
+1794 MVNKKNPVRGEAP
-1808 SRKNQHVDL
+1808 NLHVDL

-1831 SRLARAAAL
+1831 SRLARVAAL
-1840 TEGFKGTIQKII
+1840 TDGFKGTIQKIVLI
-1852 LMGTPVLREE
+1852 GTPILKEDH
-1862 NAMRSSN
+1862 ALRSSN
-1869 VAMFQDHPCSQEP
+1869 VAMFQDHPCSQDP
-1882 CHNGGRC
+1882 CHNGGLC

-1899 CLSGFSGGHCQNT
+1899 CLNGFSGGHCQNT
-1912 IYEKSAGDTEAIA
+1912 IYEKSAGETEAIA

-1944 NEIPDPESLE
+1944 NEIPD
-1954 NPSDQ
+1954 
-1959 SEKALL
+1959 EKALL

-2000 DGHVQMTYDLGSKPV
+2000 DGRIQMTYDLGSKPV
-2015 VLRSSVRVNTNR
+2015 VLRSSVRVDTNN

-2072 EELAVTR
+2072 EELAVAR

-2109 LNSPTILQCSA
+2109 LNSPKILHCSA
-2120 AK
+2120 TK

>member
-6 SARPGR
+6 TLRASR
-12 TALLV
+12 TALLL

-78 SNVNREILL
+78 SNVNHEILL
-87 DGGNKVM
+87 DGGNKLM

-119 PSPQSM
+119 PASESM

-152 CVEDKPPHFTPV
+152 CVEAHKYIIADKPPHFTPA

-241 LKDPCSEVTCSYGS
+241 LKDPCTEVTCSYGS
-255 TCVQSSDGLSAKC
+255 TCIQSSDGLSAKC
-268 MCPLGCEGKAE
+268 MCPLGCEGKPE
-279 KTVCGSDGKD
+279 QTVCGSDGKD

-300 CKNQKNIRV
+300 CKNQKNIRM
-309 QYQGP
+309 QYQGH

-321 ENSLSQMCRVEAITR
+321 ENSLNTMCRVEALTR
-336 QPLRFGLP
+336 QPLFFGPP
-344 ESCTSD
+344 ESCPPGI
-350 DEPLCASDG
+350 EPLCASDG
-359 QTYNSECAMR
+359 QTYPSECAMR
-369 STGLQKGIKLRKIHA
+369 TTGMQKGIKLRKIHA
-384 GRCRRLDDCQEE
+384 GRCRRLEDCKEE
-396 CLFNAVCLVEQL
+396 CLFNSVCLVEQL
-408 SSRCSCDPIEC
+408 NARCSCDPIEC

-428 RDGHTYIN
+428 KDGHTYTN
-436 DCNRRRAECMNKV
+436 DCVRRKAECLSKT

-526 IQHKGPCDETC
+526 IQHKGHCDEAC
-537 ANCSFGAICDAQSG
+537 ANCSFGAICDAQSR
-551 QCVCASECVES
+551 QCVCPSECVES

-579 LHVRACKEQM
+579 LHVRACNEQM
-589 DLRVVSQGECKTC
+589 DLRVVGQGECKTC

-624 GEPLST
+624 GKAFSA

-638 YNNECELRT
+638 YNNECELHM

-655 IDVARLG
+655 IDVAKLG

-677 EGCEQDRC
+677 ESCEHDRC

-703 DFTCQSVPNNPVC
+703 DFTCQSVPHNLVC

-744 QGHCAAISATSLPEP
+744 QGPCAAISATSLPEL
-759 TALQHCS
+759 TAPQHCS
-766 LSVYGCCHDNAT
+766 LSVYGCCSDNMT

-802 TCDPVTAQCSCK
+802 TCDPATGQCSCK

-892 GPDAPTSC
+892 GPEAPTSC
-900 EELVCSYGATCI
+900 KELVCSFGASCI
-912 EVNDQAHCE
+912 EVNGQAHCE

-968 TETITEPA
+968 TETISEPA
-976 DRPTPNPLATT
+976 DRPSPNPPATT
-987 PSPTAA
+987 PSSTAA
-993 ATITTTATF
+993 ATITTTAPF
-1002 SHNRVEALPPPRTAE
+1002 HPNMVWAIPPPRTAE
-1017 VETDERPPATTPY
+1017 IETTERLPTTTPF
-1030 STPTQKQ
+1030 STLTHNRAR
-1037 ANHRHSI
+1037 ANHRHRHPI
-1044 HIQPQPQSTAAAAAA
+1044 HIQPQPPQSTA
-1059 ATTSSPRSSKIP
+1059 ATTSSSRSSP
-1071 PPLRDPSA
+1071 TPSA
-1079 ALNSFEG
+1079 AATSFEG
-1086 SGSGDP
+1086 SGSGEP
-1092 SGDYQTEE
+1092 SGDDQSEE
-1100 EEELEEEVGSG
+1100 EEQEEEAGSG
-1111 IPPEASGAEEP
+1111 ITTEASGAEEP
-1122 VGPTVASTTLPTA
+1122 VGPTVASTTVPMA

-1143 KEFGCCPDGKTPAS
+1143 TEFGCCPDGKTPSS

-1164 PSTMRFNGFLHLD
+1164 PSTMRFSGSLHLD

-1243 FKPDTRYT
+1243 FKPDTKYT

-1265 STDTGIAVKKP
+1265 SKETSIAVKKP
-1276 EDENIRITNYGL
+1276 EDENIHFNNYGF
-1288 SSVPFFTTTT
+1288 SSTPFFTTT
-1298 TTTTASVTTAS
+1298 TTTTASVTTA
-1309 VTTAA
+1309 A
-1314 PTTTTTTTT
+1314 PTTTST
-1323 RLPTTSP
+1323 RPPPTSS
-1330 YVTRRPPGTTRR
+1330 YITRRPPGTTRR
-1342 PYNGRRTTTT
+1342 PYSGRRTTTT
-1352 SAPVTTQPPTTTA
+1352 SAPVTTPLTTTTA
-1365 AVTTTTPLPATT
+1365 AVTTTALPPATT
-1377 VAHARARLHP
+1377 ISHIWDKLPHKA
-1387 KVQKPCS
+1387 QKPCN

-1452 RIAMEFRASEMT
+1452 RIAMEFRASETT

-1471 QEGKKDFISLALV
+1471 QDGKKDFISLSLV

-1496 GTGTLVSK
+1496 GTGTVVSK
-1504 VQINRGRWH
+1504 VQINQGRWH

-1524 MLSVDNEPHIEGES
+1524 MLSVDNEPHIVGES

-1545 NLDTHLFIGGVTE
+1545 NLDTHLFIGGVPE
-1558 DMKADVRE
+1558 EMKQDVRE

-1576 CIRMLDVNNRVLNL
+1576 CIRLLDVNNRVLNL
-1590 QESGGDS
+1590 QENGGDS

-1653 RCHPSS
+1653 RCHLSS
-1659 QCQALP
+1659 QCQVLP

-1671 ECPTGREGRHC
+1671 ECPMGREGRHC

-1696 NGDSYVELK
+1696 NRDSYLELK
-1705 GLYLYGH
+1705 GLHLYGH
-1712 DLRQKLSMTVVL
+1712 DLRQKLSMTVIL

-1751 NNGILEFRYDLGKGP
+1751 NDGILEFRYDLGKGP
-1766 ATIRSKEPIQLNV
+1766 ATIRSKDAIQLNV
-1779 WNTINLERSHRKGEI
+1779 WNTINLERSNRKGEI
-1794 RVNNRDAVKGEAPK
+1794 MVNKKDPVRGEAP
-1808 SRKNQHVDL
+1808 NLHVDL

-1831 SRLARAAAL
+1831 SRLARVAAL
-1840 TEGFKGTIQKII
+1840 TDGFKGTIQKII
-1852 LMGTPVLREE
+1852 LMGTPILREE
-1862 NAMRSSN
+1862 NALRSRN

-1899 CLSGFSGGHCQNT
+1899 CLNGFSGGHCQNT
-1912 IYEKSAGDTEAIA
+1912 IYEKSAGETEAIA

-1935 NAVTKSQLT
+1935 NAVTK
-1944 NEIPDPESLE
+1944 
-1954 NPSDQ
+1954 

-2000 DGHVQMTYDLGSKPV
+2000 DGYVQMTYDLGSKPV
-2015 VLRSSVRVNTNR
+2015 VLRSSVRVDTNR

-2072 EELAVTR
+2072 EELAVAR

-2109 LNSPTILQCSA
+2109 LNSPKILHCSA

>member
-1 MGSQR
+1 MPYQHKVS
-6 SARPGR
+6 
-12 TALLV
+12 LV
-17 AGLLVA
+17 V
-23 LWQRCAASCPEKDL
+23 RYFMIPC
-37 EDREEEANI
+37 NI
-46 VLTGTVD
+46 CL
-53 EIINMDPVHNTYSCK
+53 
-68 VRVWRYLKGK
+68 
-78 SNVNREILL
+78 ILL
-87 DGGNKVM
+87 ATSTL
-94 IGGFGNPGICD
+94 GFA
-105 NQVATGDTRIFFLN
+105 VLLFLN
-119 PSPQSM
+119 NF
-125 GPEHKNEL
+125 HF
-133 MLNSS
+133 
-138 LMRITLR
+138 
-145 NLEDVEH
+145 H
-152 CVEDKPPHFTPV
+152 CTPP
-164 QPPDGC
+164 PPPN

-182 RDPTDPAK
+182 RNPTDPSK

-214 YSNECELEKAQCNTQ
+214 YTNECELEKAQCNTQ

-241 LKDPCSEVTCSYGS
+241 LKDPCTDVACSYGS

-268 MCPLGCEGKAE
+268 MCPLGCEGKPE

-289 YRNECELHQHA
+289 YRNECELHQYA
-300 CKNQKNIRV
+300 CKNQINIRV
-309 QYQGP
+309 QYEGH
-314 CDPCKDN
+314 CDPCKDK
-321 ENSLSQMCRVEAITR
+321 ENSLDAMCHVEALTR
-336 QPLRFGLP
+336 QPLFFVLP
-344 ESCTSD
+344 ESCRPD
-350 DEPLCASDG
+350 NEPLCASDG
-359 QTYNSECAMR
+359 ETYNSECAMT
-369 STGLQKGIKLRKIHA
+369 STGLQRGVKLNKIHT
-384 GRCRRLDDCQEE
+384 GRCRRLEECKEE
-396 CLFNAVCLVEQL
+396 CLFNAVCLVEQHNA
-408 SSRCSCDPIEC
+408 RCSCDPIEC
-419 DGTYKPVCG
+419 DGTYQPVCG
-428 RDGHTYIN
+428 KDGKTYTN
-436 DCNRRRAECMNKV
+436 DCLLRKTECLGKT

-454 HPGPCDLSIPSP
+454 HQGPCDLNIPSP
-466 CLDKVCDHGA
+466 CLDKVCDYGA
-476 VCVVKNNEPVCECPE
+476 MCVVKNNEPVCECPE
-491 ACPQTSDPVCGSD
+491 ACLQTSDPVCGSD
-504 GHSYGSPCEMR
+504 GQSYGSPCEMR
-515 AMGCALQRAIH
+515 AMGCALQKTIH
-526 IQHKGPCDETC
+526 IQHKGHCDEAC

-551 QCVCASECVES
+551 QCVCPSECVES
-562 HQPVCGSDGT
+562 HQPVCGSDGS

-589 DLRVVSQGECKTC
+589 DLRVVNQGECKTC
-602 GSTVCAWGA
+602 GSSVCAWGA
-611 RCVQNKCECPQCS
+611 RCVQNKCECPQCT
-624 GEPLST
+624 GEALSP

-638 YNNECELRT
+638 YDNECELRG

-655 IDVARLG
+655 IDVVKPG

-677 EGCEQDRC
+677 ESCEQDRC
-685 RMFGGSWDED
+685 RTFGGSWDED
-695 AEDDRCVC
+695 AEEDRCIC
-703 DFTCQSVPNNPVC
+703 DFSCQNVPHNLVC
-716 GSDGKNYSNECEL
+716 GSDGKSYGNECEL

-744 QGHCAAISATSLPEP
+744 QGPCAATSPPEL
-759 TALQHCS
+759 TAPQHCS
-766 LSVYGCCHDNAT
+766 LSVYGCCSDNVT

-794 NVYGSYKG
+794 NAYGSYKG
-802 TCDPVTAQCSCK
+802 TCDPATGQCSCK

-845 CNCDATGSV
+845 CNCDPTGSV

-864 CSCKTGV
+864 CSCKTGM

-878 CPDGSKMGMNGCDK
+878 CPDGSKMGLSGCDNE
-892 GPDAPTSC
+892 APTSC
-900 EELVCSYGATCI
+900 DDLECNFGATCVM
-912 EVNDQAHCE
+912 VNGQANCE

-968 TETITEPA
+968 TGEPRQSLHA
-976 DRPTPNPLATT
+976 SRFARMANCCQAPDQKIM
-987 PSPTAA
+987 SCAA
-993 ATITTTATF
+993 
-1002 SHNRVEALPPPRTAE
+1002 
-1017 VETDERPPATTPY
+1017 
-1030 STPTQKQ
+1030 
-1037 ANHRHSI
+1037 
-1044 HIQPQPQSTAAAAAA
+1044 
-1059 ATTSSPRSSKIP
+1059 
-1071 PPLRDPSA
+1071 
-1079 ALNSFEG
+1079 
-1086 SGSGDP
+1086 
-1092 SGDYQTEE
+1092 
-1100 EEELEEEVGSG
+1100 
-1111 IPPEASGAEEP
+1111 
-1122 VGPTVASTTLPTA
+1122 GPTVASTTIPTA

-1143 KEFGCCPDGKTPAS
+1143 TEFGCCPDGKTPSS

-1164 PSTMRFNGFLHLD
+1164 PSTMKFSGSLHLD
-1177 QVEGQEIFYTPEMED
+1177 QVEGQEIFYTPEMDD
-1192 PKSELFGETARSIES
+1192 PKSELFGETARSIEG
-1207 ALNELFRKSEVHKDF
+1207 ALNELFRKSDVRKDF

-1243 FKPDTRYT
+1243 FKPDTRHT
-1251 VEDIEGALLKQLKA
+1251 VEGIERALLKQLKA
-1265 STDTGIAVKKP
+1265 SRDTSISVKKP
-1276 EDENIRITNYGL
+1276 EDENIRFTNYGL
-1288 SSVPFFTTTT
+1288 SSIPFFTTT
-1298 TTTTASVTTAS
+1298 TTTTASVTTP
-1309 VTTAA
+1309 A
-1314 PTTTTTTTT
+1314 PTTTTT
-1323 RLPTTSP
+1323 RLPLTSP
-1330 YVTRRPPGTTRR
+1330 YITRRPPGTTRR
-1342 PYNGRRTTTT
+1342 PFTGRRTTTA
-1352 SAPVTTQPPTTTA
+1352 SAPITTPMPPTTA
-1365 AVTTTTPLPATT
+1365 AATTTTPLPVTT
-1377 VAHARARLHP
+1377 VGRGRPHH
-1387 KVQKPCS
+1387 KTHKPCD

-1471 QEGKKDFISLALV
+1471 QDGKKDFISLALV
-1484 NGRVELRFNTGS
+1484 NGKVELRFNTGS
-1496 GTGTLVSK
+1496 GTGTLVSR
-1504 VQINRGRWH
+1504 VQVSQGRWH

-1545 NLDTHLFIGGVTE
+1545 NLDTHLFIGGVPE
-1558 DMKADVRE
+1558 DMNVRE
-1566 RTAVATGLVG
+1566 RTAVDTGLVG
-1576 CIRMLDVNNRVLNL
+1576 CIRLLDVNNRVLNL
-1590 QESGGDS
+1590 QENGGDS

-1613 NPCKNGAACQVK
+1613 NPCKNGAVCHVK

-1646 HDPCEPN
+1646 HDPCEPS

-1671 ECPTGREGRHC
+1671 ECPMGREGRHC
-1682 EKVAERRGAYMPLF
+1682 EKGSYMPLF
-1696 NGDSYVELK
+1696 NGDSYLELK
-1705 GLYLYGH
+1705 GLHLYGH

-1751 NNGILEFRYDLGKGP
+1751 NEGILEFRYDLGKGP
-1766 ATIRSKEPIQLNV
+1766 ATIRSMEPIQLNV
-1779 WNTINLERSHRKGEI
+1779 WTTVELERSNRKGEI
-1794 RVNNRDAVKGEAPK
+1794 RVNKKDPVRGEAP
-1808 SRKNQHVDL
+1808 NLHVDL
-1817 NLKESLFVGGAPDY
+1817 NLKESLYVGGAPDY
-1831 SRLARAAAL
+1831 SRLARVAAL
-1840 TEGFKGTIQKII
+1840 TEGFKGTIQKIT
-1852 LMGTPVLREE
+1852 LMGTPILREE
-1862 NAMRSSN
+1862 NALRSSS
-1869 VAMFQDHPCSQEP
+1869 VAMFQNHPCTQEP

-1889 NPQLDTYECV
+1889 LPQLDSYECV

-1912 IYEKSAGDTEAIA
+1912 IYEKSAGETEAIA

-1944 NEIPDPESLE
+1944 NEIPEPKANYPFFCSA
-1954 NPSDQ
+1954 

-1974 TEATQ
+1974 TEATH

-2000 DGHVQMTYDLGSKPV
+2000 DGHVQMMYDLGSKPV
-2015 VLRSSVRVNTNR
+2015 VLRSSVRVDTNR

-2044 GNEAAVTGSSPLAA
+2044 GNEAPVTGSSPLAA

-2072 EELAVTR
+2072 EELAVAR

-2109 LNSPTILQCSA
+2109 LNSPKILHCSA

>member
-1 MGSQR
+1 MR
-6 SARPGR
+6 SDRTVRAGR
-12 TALLV
+12 TALLL
-17 AGLLVA
+17 AGLLVS
-23 LWQRCAASCPEKDL
+23 LWQRCSASCPEREL

-78 SNVNREILL
+78 TSVNREILL

-94 IGGFGNPGICD
+94 IGGFGNPSICD

-119 PSPQSM
+119 PAPELM

-152 CVEDKPPHFTPV
+152 CVEDKPPHFSPV
-164 QPPDGC
+164 QPPDAC

-182 RDPTDPAK
+182 SDPTNRAK
-190 AECVCKRVDCPS
+190 AECVCKKMDCPS

-214 YSNECELEKAQCNTQ
+214 YSNECELEKAQCKTQ

-241 LKDPCSEVTCSYGS
+241 LKDPCTEVTCSYGS

-268 MCPLGCEGKAE
+268 MCPLSCEGKPE
-279 KTVCGSDGKD
+279 ETVCGSDGKD
-289 YRNECELHQHA
+289 YRNECELYEHA
-300 CKNQKNIRV
+300 CKKQKNIRV
-309 QYQGP
+309 QHQGH
-314 CDPCKDN
+314 CDPCRDS
-321 ENSLSQMCRVEAITR
+321 ENSLNTQCRVEPLTR
-336 QPLRFGLP
+336 QPQVYSVPG
-344 ESCTSD
+344 SCPPDS
-350 DEPLCASDG
+350 EPLCASDG
-359 QTYNSECAMR
+359 QTYTSECAMMAM
-369 STGLQKGIKLRKIHA
+369 SLQKGVKLKKIHK
-384 GRCRRLDDCQEE
+384 GKCRRLEECKEE
-396 CLFNAVCLVEQL
+396 CLFNGVCVVEQL
-408 SSRCSCDPIEC
+408 STRCSCDPIEC
-419 DGTYKPVCG
+419 DGIYKPLCG
-428 RDGHTYIN
+428 KDGHTYSN
-436 DCNRRRAECMNKV
+436 DCMRRKAECV
-449 LIPIK
+449 SRSLIPIK
-454 HPGPCDLSIPSP
+454 HLGPCDLNVPSP
-466 CLDKVCDHGA
+466 CLEKVCDHGA

-491 ACPQTSDPVCGSD
+491 ACLQTNDPVCGSD

-515 AMGCALQRAIH
+515 AMGCALQKAIH
-526 IQHKGPCDETC
+526 IHHKGPCDESC
-537 ANCSFGAICDAQSG
+537 GNCSFGAICDAQSG

-602 GSTVCAWGA
+602 GSTVCAWGT
-611 RCVQNKCECPQCS
+611 RCVRDKCECPQCS
-624 GEPLST
+624 GEAFSP
-630 VCGSDGTT
+630 VCGTDGIT
-638 YNNECELRT
+638 YDNKCELRL
-647 SSCMQKRR
+647 SSCMHKKR
-655 IDVARLG
+655 IDVAKAG
-662 SCDEDCGSGGSGSGV
+662 SCDEDCGSGGSGSGS
-677 EGCEQDRC
+677 ESCEQDRC
-685 RMFGGSWDED
+685 RLFGGSWDED
-695 AEDDRCVC
+695 AEEDRCVC
-703 DFTCQSVPNNPVC
+703 DFSCQSVPHSVVC

-729 KKARCEKQEHLLIQN
+729 KKARCEKQDHLLIQN
-744 QGHCAAISATSLPEP
+744 QGPCAVISATSPPEL
-759 TALQHCS
+759 TAPQHCS
-766 LSVYGCCHDNAT
+766 LSVYGCCSDNTT
-778 AALGVGLAG
+778 AALGVEMAG

-794 NVYGSYKG
+794 NSYGSYKG
-802 TCDPVTAQCSCK
+802 TCDPATGQCSCK

-845 CNCDATGSV
+845 CNCDANGSV

-864 CSCKTGV
+864 CSCKTGA

-892 GPDAPTSC
+892 GPEAPTSC
-900 EELVCSYGATCI
+900 EELVCSFGASCI
-912 EVNDQAHCE
+912 EINGQAHCE
-921 CPSPDCDEKNKTKVC
+921 CPPPDCDERNKTKVC

-968 TETITEPA
+968 TEIISELTE
-976 DRPTPNPLATT
+976 RPTTNPFTT
-987 PSPTAA
+987 IPSSTVAA
-993 ATITTTATF
+993 VITTTA
-1002 SHNRVEALPPPRTAE
+1002 RLVLDKVWAIPPPRTTKP
-1017 VETDERPPATTPY
+1017 ETIEQPPTATIFPTLTHHRTGSTHRPIFTKPL
-1030 STPTQKQ
+1030 
-1037 ANHRHSI
+1037 
-1044 HIQPQPQSTAAAAAA
+1044 QSTAASSTSSFHSSPPPSAA
-1059 ATTSSPRSSKIP
+1059 AT
-1071 PPLRDPSA
+1071 
-1079 ALNSFEG
+1079 SFED
-1086 SGSGDP
+1086 SGSGEP
-1092 SGDYQTEE
+1092 SGDDQTEE
-1100 EEELEEEVGSG
+1100 EEGPEEEAGSG
-1111 IPPEASGAEEP
+1111 VPVEASGAEP
-1122 VGPTVASTTLPTA
+1122 VGPTVASTTVVKP
-1135 EDRSSCDN
+1135 EERSSCDN
-1143 KEFGCCPDGKTPAS
+1143 TEFGCCPDEKTPS
-1157 TPEGANC
+1157 SSPDGANC
-1164 PSTMRFNGFLHLD
+1164 PSTMKFSGFLHLD

-1192 PKSELFGETARSIES
+1192 PKSELFGETARSIEG
-1207 ALNELFRKSEVHKDF
+1207 ALNDLFRKSAVHRDF

-1243 FKPDTRYT
+1243 FRPDTKYT
-1251 VEDIEGALLKQLKA
+1251 VEDIEGALLKQLKV
-1265 STDTGIAVKKP
+1265 SKDTGIAVKKP
-1276 EDENIRITNYGL
+1276 EDENIRFTNYGL
-1288 SSVPFFTTTT
+1288 SSIPFFTTTT
-1298 TTTTASVTTAS
+1298 TTTASITT
-1309 VTTAA
+1309 VP
-1314 PTTTTTTTT
+1314 PTTTPATTATAATTTAVL
-1323 RLPTTSP
+1323 RTTSP
-1330 YVTRRPPGTTRR
+1330 YITRRPPGTTRR
-1342 PYNGRRTTTT
+1342 PFNRRTTTT
-1352 SAPVTTQPPTTTA
+1352 AAPVTTPPTTTA
-1365 AVTTTTPLPATT
+1365 AETTTELPPVTTI
-1377 VAHARARLHP
+1377 AHYRGRIHHKP
-1387 KVQKPCS
+1387 QKPCD
-1394 SHPCLHGGTCEDDG
+1394 SHPCLHGGTCEDSG
-1408 NDFSCKCPAGRGGS
+1408 NDFSCKCPAGRGGA

-1443 QTMSAYHTV
+1443 PTMSAYHTV
-1452 RIAMEFRASEMT
+1452 RIAMEFRVSESN

-1471 QEGKKDFISLALV
+1471 QGGKKDFISLALV
-1484 NGRVELRFNTGS
+1484 NGRVELKFNTGS
-1496 GTGTLVSK
+1496 GTGTVVSK
-1504 VQINRGRWH
+1504 VQVSQGRWH

-1524 MLSVDNEPHIEGES
+1524 MLSVDNEPHIEGQS
-1538 PRGTDGL
+1538 PQGTEGL
-1545 NLDTHLFIGGVTE
+1545 NLDTDLFIGGVPE
-1558 DMKADVRE
+1558 EIKQDVKE
-1566 RTAVATGLVG
+1566 RISVDTGLVG
-1576 CIRMLDVNNRVLNL
+1576 CIRLLDVNNRVLNL
-1590 QESGGDS
+1590 QENGGHS

-1613 NPCKNGAACQVK
+1613 NPCKNSGSCEVK
-1625 EAEMFHCKCS
+1625 EAEMFHCTCS

-1646 HDPCEPN
+1646 HDPCVPN

-1659 QCQALP
+1659 QCQVLP

-1671 ECPTGREGRHC
+1671 ECPMGREGKHC
-1682 EKVAERRGAYMPLF
+1682 EKVTERRGAYMPQF
-1696 NGDSYVELK
+1696 NRDSYLELK
-1705 GLYLYGH
+1705 GLHLYGH

-1724 MANDSNGLIFYNG
+1724 MANDSNGVIFYNG
-1737 QKSDGKGDFISLSL
+1737 QKSDGKGDFISLAL

-1766 ATIRSKEPIQLNV
+1766 AIIRSREPLQLHV
-1779 WNTINLERSHRKGEI
+1779 WNTINLERSNRKGEI
-1794 RVNNRDAVKGEAPK
+1794 MVNKKDPVQGEAP
-1808 SRKNQHVDL
+1808 NLHVDL
-1817 NLKESLFVGGAPDY
+1817 NLKESLYVGGAPDY
-1831 SRLARAAAL
+1831 SRIARAAAL
-1840 TEGFKGTIQKII
+1840 TDGFKGTIQKII
-1852 LMGTPVLREE
+1852 LMGTPILKEE
-1862 NAMRSSN
+1862 NALRSSN
-1869 VAMFQDHPCSQEP
+1869 VAMFQEHPCAQEP
-1882 CHNGGRC
+1882 CHNGGHC
-1889 NPQLDTYECV
+1889 NPHLDTYECV

-1912 IYEKSAGDTEAIA
+1912 IYEKSAGETEAIA

-1935 NAVTKSQLT
+1935 NAVTK
-1944 NEIPDPESLE
+1944 
-1954 NPSDQ
+1954 

-2000 DGHVQMTYDLGSKPV
+2000 DGRVQMTYDLGSKPV
-2015 VLRSSVRVNTNR
+2015 VLRSSVRVDTNR

-2079 RLPKAYSTG
+2079 RLTKAYSTG

-2109 LNSPTILQCSA
+2109 LNSPRILQCPA

>member
-6 SARPGR
+6 TLLLCWP
-12 TALLV
+12 ALL
-17 AGLLVA
+17 LLLAA
-23 LWQRCAASCPEKDL
+23 LSAASCPEKEL

-53 EIINMDPVHNTYSCK
+53 EIINVDPVHHTYSCK

-105 NQVATGDTRIFFLN
+105 NQVSTGDTRIFFLN
-119 PSPQSM
+119 HPSEPM
-125 GPEHKNEL
+125 GTEHKNEL

-170 RGMLCGFGAVCE
+170 RGMLCGFGAMCE

-190 AECVCKRVDCPS
+190 AECVCKRMECPS

-241 LKDPCSEVTCSYGS
+241 LKDPCTEITCSYGS
-255 TCVQSSDGLSAKC
+255 TCVQSSDGMSAKC
-268 MCPLGCEGKAE
+268 MCPLGCVGKPSQ
-279 KTVCGSDGKD
+279 TVCGSDGKD
-289 YRNECELHQHA
+289 YRNECELHQYA

-309 QYQGP
+309 QYPGR
-314 CDPCKDN
+314 CDPCKDS
-321 ENSLSQMCRVEAITR
+321 ENSLSTLCRVEALTR
-336 QPLRFGLP
+336 QPLIFSLP
-344 ESCTSD
+344 ESCPPSN
-350 DEPLCASDG
+350 EPLCASDG
-359 QTYNSECAMR
+359 RTYASECNMMA
-369 STGLQKGIKLRKIHA
+369 TGMQKGVKLRMVHA
-384 GRCRRLDDCQEE
+384 GPCRRRDDCKEE
-396 CLFNAVCLVEQL
+396 CLFNGVCLVEL
-408 SSRCSCDPIEC
+408 LNAHCSCEPIEC
-419 DGTYKPVCG
+419 DGTYKPLCG
-428 RDGHTYIN
+428 KDGRTYTN
-436 DCNRRRAECMNKV
+436 DCTRRKAECMSRS

-454 HPGPCDLSIPSP
+454 HQGPCDLNIPSP
-466 CLDKVCDHGA
+466 CMEMEKECDYGA
-476 VCVVKNNEPVCECPE
+476 VCVVKNDEPVCECPE

-515 AMGCALQRAIH
+515 AMGCALQKAIH
-526 IQHKGPCDETC
+526 LQHKGPCDEACT
-537 ANCSFGAICDAQSG
+537 NCSFGAICDAQSKL
-551 QCVCASECVES
+551 CVCPSECVDS
-562 HQPVCGSDGT
+562 HHPVCGSDGA
-572 TYNSECE
+572 TYHNECE

-611 RCVQNKCECPQCS
+611 RCVQNKCECPECLD
-624 GEPLST
+624 EPYSL
-630 VCGSDGTT
+630 VCGSDGST
-638 YNNECELRT
+638 YNNECELRLV
-647 SSCMQKRR
+647 SCMLQKR
-655 IDVARLG
+655 IDVTKSG

-677 EGCEQDRC
+677 ESCEQDRC
-685 RMFGGSWDED
+685 RTFGGSWDED
-695 AEDDRCVC
+695 AEDERCIC
-703 DFTCQSVPNNPVC
+703 DFTCQSVPHSQVC

-729 KKARCEKQEHLLIQN
+729 KKAKCEKQEHLLIQN
-744 QGHCAAISATSLPEP
+744 QGPCAVIPQSELAAP
-759 TALQHCS
+759 QHCS
-766 LSVYGCCHDNAT
+766 LSVYGCCSDNVT

-787 CPSTCQC
+787 CPSICQC
-794 NVYGSYKG
+794 NVYGSYKR
-802 TCDPVTAQCSCK
+802 TCDPNTGQCSCK

-878 CPDGSKMGMNGCDK
+878 CPDGSEMGMNGCDK
-892 GPDAPTSC
+892 GPDTPTSC
-900 EELVCSYGATCI
+900 DELVCSFGADCI
-912 EVNDQAHCE
+912 ELNGQAHCE
-921 CPSPDCDEKNKTKVC
+921 CPSPDCDLKDKTKVC

-957 KDITVQHFGQC
+957 KDISVQYFGQC
-968 TETITEPA
+968 TEITSEPT
-976 DRPTPNPLATT
+976 DRPTPNPATA
-987 PSPTAA
+987 SPTAA
-993 ATITTTATF
+993 PITT
-1002 SHNRVEALPPPRTAE
+1002 
-1017 VETDERPPATTPY
+1017 
-1030 STPTQKQ
+1030 
-1037 ANHRHSI
+1037 
-1044 HIQPQPQSTAAAAAA
+1044 AAPFHPNMVWA
-1059 ATTSSPRSSKIP
+1059 IP
-1071 PPLRDPSA
+1071 PPKTETVEQPVGTTHFPTLIHNHARNHHRPIHRQLQPTDAVIAATASSSQSSPSPSSA
-1079 ALNSFEG
+1079 STSFDG

-1092 SGDYQTEE
+1092 SGDDQPEE
-1100 EEELEEEVGSG
+1100 EEEEQEEDGGSG
-1111 IPPEASGAEEP
+1111 IPAEANGGDEPVAPTEASDSVLAEE
-1122 VGPTVASTTLPTA
+1122 
-1135 EDRSSCDN
+1135 RSPCDN
-1143 KEFGCCPDGKTPAS
+1143 TEFGCCPDGKTSSS

-1164 PSTMRFNGFLHLD
+1164 PPTMKFTGFVHLD
-1177 QVEGQEIFYTPEMED
+1177 QVDGQEIFYTPEMED
-1192 PKSELFGETARSIES
+1192 PKSELFGETARSIEG
-1207 ALNELFRKSEVHKDF
+1207 ALNDLFRKSEVRKDF

-1243 FKPDTRYT
+1243 FKPGTRCT
-1251 VEDIEGALLKQLKA
+1251 VEDIVGALLKQLKA
-1265 STDTGIAVKKP
+1265 SRDTSISVKKP
-1276 EDENIRITNYGL
+1276 EDENIRFTNYGL
-1288 SSVPFFTTTT
+1288 STIPIFT
-1298 TTTTASVTTAS
+1298 TTTTASVTTL
-1309 VTTAA
+1309 A
-1314 PTTTTTTTT
+1314 PTTTT
-1323 RLPTTSP
+1323 P
-1330 YVTRRPPGTTRR
+1330 YFTRRPPGTTRR
-1342 PYNGRRTTTT
+1342 TFYRRTTTA
-1352 SAPVTTQPPTTTA
+1352 APVTTPSPSTTTTA
-1365 AVTTTTPLPATT
+1365 TPVTTTRLPLTPSIN
-1377 VAHARARLHP
+1377 HARGQHHHRE
-1387 KVQKPCS
+1387 QKPCD
-1394 SHPCLHGGTCEDDG
+1394 SHPCLHGGTCEDEG
-1408 NDFSCKCPAGRGGS
+1408 SDFSCKCPAGRGGS

-1452 RIAMEFRASEMT
+1452 RIAMEFRASNMT

-1504 VQINRGRWH
+1504 IQISHGRWH
-1513 QLVVTRNRRNA
+1513 QLVVTRNRRSA
-1524 MLSVDNEPHIEGES
+1524 MLSVDNEPHIDGES

-1545 NLDTHLFIGGVTE
+1545 NLDTPLFIGGVPLE
-1558 DMKADVRE
+1558 MKPDVRE
-1566 RTAVATGLVG
+1566 RTSVATGLVG
-1576 CIRMLDVNNRVLNL
+1576 CIRLLDVNNRVLNL
-1590 QESGGDS
+1590 QEDGRDL
-1597 LYGSGVGECGN
+1597 LYGSGLGECGN

-1613 NPCKNGAACQVK
+1613 NPCQNGAMCQVK
-1625 EAEMFHCKCS
+1625 EAEMFHCKCT

-1640 PTCADV
+1640 PTCADI

-1665 EGGYKC
+1665 EGGYRC
-1671 ECPTGREGRHC
+1671 ECPMGRAGKHC
-1682 EKVAERRGAYMPLF
+1682 EKVAERSAAYMPLF
-1696 NGDSYVELK
+1696 NGDSYLELK
-1705 GLYLYGH
+1705 GLHLYGH

-1766 ATIRSKEPIQLNV
+1766 ATLRTRQPIQLNV
-1779 WNTINLERSHRKGEI
+1779 WNTINLERSNRKGEI
-1794 RVNNRDAVKGEAPK
+1794 MVNNKDAVRGEAPK
-1808 SRKNQHVDL
+1808 SRKNLHVDL

-1831 SRLARAAAL
+1831 SRLARVAAL

-1852 LMGTPVLREE
+1852 LMGTPILREE
-1862 NAMRSSN
+1862 HALRSIN
-1869 VAMFQDHPCSQEP
+1869 VATFQDHPCAQEA

-1889 NPQLDTYECV
+1889 SPLLDGFECV
-1899 CLSGFSGGHCQNT
+1899 CQGGFSGDHCQNT
-1912 IYEKSAGDTEAIA
+1912 IYEKAAGETEAVA

-1954 NPSDQ
+1954 NPSEQ

-2000 DGHVQMTYDLGSKPV
+2000 GGHVQMTYDLGSKPV
-2015 VLRSSVRVNTNR
+2015 VLRSSVRVDTNR

-2072 EELAVTR
+2072 EELSVAR

-2088 FVGCIKDVVVDG
+2088 FVGCIKDVLVDG
-2100 VELHLVEDA
+2100 VDLHLVEDA
-2109 LNSPTILQCSA
+2109 LNSPKILHCSA

>member
-1 MGSQR
+1 MGSHR
-6 SARPGR
+6 TVRGGR
-12 TALLV
+12 AALLL
-17 AGLLVA
+17 AGLLAAV
-23 LWQRCAASCPEKDL
+23 WHRCAASCPEKDL

-53 EIINMDPVHNTYSCK
+53 EIINVDPVHNTYSCK

-78 SNVNREILL
+78 SSVNREILL

-119 PSPQSM
+119 PAPEAM

-152 CVEDKPPHFTPV
+152 CVEGKDITLRFPNICSFYLS
-164 QPPDGC
+164 GC
-170 RGMLCGFGAVCE
+170 RAMLCGFGAVCE
-182 RDPTDPAK
+182 RNPTDPSV
-190 AECVCKRVDCPS
+190 AECVCKKVDCPS

-214 YSNECELEKAQCNTQ
+214 YSNECELERVQCNTQ

-241 LKDPCSEVTCSYGS
+241 LKDPCADVTCSYGS

-268 MCPLGCEGKAE
+268 MCPLGCEGKPKE
-279 KTVCGSDGKD
+279 TVCGSDGKD

-309 QYQGP
+309 QYQGN
-314 CDPCKDN
+314 CDPCKDS
-321 ENSLSQMCRVEAITR
+321 ENSLNTMCRVETLSR
-336 QPLRFGLP
+336 NTLLFSLP
-344 ESCTSD
+344 ESCSPEN
-350 DEPLCASDG
+350 EPLCASDG
-359 QTYNSECAMR
+359 QTYRSECAMTAR
-369 STGLQKGIKLRKIHA
+369 GIQRGIKLRKVHA
-384 GRCRRLDDCQEE
+384 GRCRRLEECKEE

-408 SSRCSCDPIEC
+408 SARCSCEPIEC
-419 DGTYKPVCG
+419 DGTYKPLCG
-428 RDGHTYIN
+428 KDGHTYTN
-436 DCNRRRAECMNKV
+436 DCMRRKAECLSKTH
-449 LIPIK
+449 IPVK
-454 HPGPCDLSIPSP
+454 HPGPCDMNMPSP

-491 ACPQTSDPVCGSD
+491 ACPQMSDPVCGSD

-515 AMGCALQRAIH
+515 AMGCALQKAIH
-526 IQHKGPCDETC
+526 IQHKGPCDEAC
-537 ANCSFGAICDAQSG
+537 SNCSFGAICDAQSG

-602 GSTVCAWGA
+602 GSTICAWGA
-611 RCVQNKCECPQCS
+611 RCIQNKCECPQCLDETFS
-624 GEPLST
+624 P

-638 YNNECELRT
+638 YNNKCEVRL

-655 IDVARLG
+655 IDVAKPG
-662 SCDEDCGSGGSGSGV
+662 SCDEECGSGGSGSGV
-677 EGCEQDRC
+677 DSCEQDRC
-685 RMFGGSWDED
+685 RTFGGSWDED
-695 AEDDRCVC
+695 AEEDRCIC
-703 DFTCQSVPNNPVC
+703 DFTCQSVPHNPVC
-716 GSDGKNYSNECEL
+716 GSDGRNYSNECEL

-744 QGHCAAISATSLPEP
+744 QGPCAGTSLPEL
-759 TALQHCS
+759 TAPQHCS
-766 LSVYGCCHDNAT
+766 LSVYGCCSDNTT
-778 AALGVGLAG
+778 AALGVEQAG

-794 NVYGSYKG
+794 NSYGSYKG
-802 TCDPVTAQCSCK
+802 TCDPATGQCSCK

-871 KGMKCNV
+871 KGMKCNM
-878 CPDGSKMGMNGCDK
+878 CPDGSRMGMNGC
-892 GPDAPTSC
+892 PEAPTSC
-900 EELVCSYGATCI
+900 EELVCNFGASCI
-912 EVNDQAHCE
+912 ELNGQAHCE

-957 KDITVQHFGQC
+957 KDITVEHFGQC
-968 TETITEPA
+968 TGEPQ
-976 DRPTPNPLATT
+976 L
-987 PSPTAA
+987 PS
-993 ATITTTATF
+993 I
-1002 SHNRVEALPPPRTAE
+1002 S
-1017 VETDERPPATTPY
+1017 PA
-1030 STPTQKQ
+1030 
-1037 ANHRHSI
+1037 
-1044 HIQPQPQSTAAAAAA
+1044 
-1059 ATTSSPRSSKIP
+1059 
-1071 PPLRDPSA
+1071 
-1079 ALNSFEG
+1079 
-1086 SGSGDP
+1086 
-1092 SGDYQTEE
+1092 
-1100 EEELEEEVGSG
+1100 
-1111 IPPEASGAEEP
+1111 
-1122 VGPTVASTTLPTA
+1122 GPTMASTTVPTA

-1143 KEFGCCPDGKTPAS
+1143 TEFGCCPDGKTPSS

-1164 PSTMRFNGFLHLD
+1164 PSTMRFSGFLHLD

-1207 ALNELFRKSEVHKDF
+1207 ALNELFRKSQVRKDF

-1265 STDTGIAVKKP
+1265 SKETSIAVKKP
-1276 EDENIRITNYGL
+1276 EDENIRFTNYGL

-1298 TTTTASVTTAS
+1298 TTTAS

-1314 PTTTTTTTT
+1314 PTTTTTRPPLTTT
-1323 RLPTTSP
+1323 P
-1330 YVTRRPPGTTRR
+1330 YVTRRPTRR
-1342 PYNGRRTTTT
+1342 PTSSRRTTTT
-1352 SAPVTTQPPTTTA
+1352 SAPATTPLRTITTAALSTTELPPTTTITH
-1365 AVTTTTPLPATT
+1365 VRGNVP
-1377 VAHARARLHP
+1377 P
-1387 KVQKPCS
+1387 KVQRPCD
-1394 SHPCLHGGTCEDDG
+1394 SHPCLHGGTCEDDS

-1452 RIAMEFRASEMT
+1452 RIAMEFRASEIT

-1471 QEGKKDFISLALV
+1471 QDGKKDFISLAL
-1484 NGRVELRFNTGS
+1484 S
-1496 GTGTLVSK
+1496 GIVLIRTVTSK
-1504 VQINRGRWH
+1504 VQIDQGRWH

-1545 NLDTHLFIGGVTE
+1545 NLDTDLFIGGVPE
-1558 DMKADVRE
+1558 EMNVIE
-1566 RTAVATGLVG
+1566 RTAVASGLVG
-1576 CIRMLDVNNRVLNL
+1576 CIRLLDVNNRVLNL
-1590 QESGGDS
+1590 QENGGDS

-1608 NPCQP
+1608 NPCLP

-1640 PTCADV
+1640 EIYFLASWFTQCFFFVCPGPTCADV
-1646 HDPCEPN
+1646 HDPCDPN
-1653 RCHPSS
+1653 MCHPSS
-1659 QCQALP
+1659 QCQVLP

-1671 ECPTGREGRHC
+1671 ECPMGREGKHC
-1682 EKVAERRGAYMPLF
+1682 ERGAYMPLF
-1696 NGDSYVELK
+1696 NGDSYLELK
-1705 GLYLYGH
+1705 GLHLYGH

-1724 MANDSNGLIFYNG
+1724 KANDSNGLIFYNG

-1779 WNTINLERSHRKGEI
+1779 WNTINLERSNRKGEI
-1794 RVNNRDAVKGEAPK
+1794 MVNKKNPVRGEAP
-1808 SRKNQHVDL
+1808 NLHVDL

-1831 SRLARAAAL
+1831 SRLARVAAL
-1840 TEGFKGTIQKII
+1840 TDGFKGTIQKIVLI
-1852 LMGTPVLREE
+1852 GTPILKEDH
-1862 NAMRSSN
+1862 ALRSSN
-1869 VAMFQDHPCSQEP
+1869 VAMFQDHPCSQDP
-1882 CHNGGRC
+1882 CHNGGLC

-1899 CLSGFSGGHCQNT
+1899 CLNGFSGGHCQNT
-1912 IYEKSAGDTEAIA
+1912 IYEKSAGETEAIA

-1935 NAVTKSQLT
+1935 NAVTK
-1944 NEIPDPESLE
+1944 
-1954 NPSDQ
+1954 

-2000 DGHVQMTYDLGSKPV
+2000 DGRIQMTYDLGSKPV
-2015 VLRSSVRVNTNR
+2015 VLRSSVRVDTNN

-2072 EELAVTR
+2072 EELAVAR

-2109 LNSPTILQCSA
+2109 LNSPKILHCSA
-2120 AK
+2120 TK

>member
-1 MGSQR
+1 MGFQR
-6 SARPGR
+6 TLRAGR
-12 TALLV
+12 TALLL

-23 LWQRCAASCPEKDL
+23 LGQLCAASCPEKNL

-87 DGGNKVM
+87 DGGNRVM

-119 PSPQSM
+119 PASESM

-152 CVEDKPPHFTPV
+152 CVEDKPPHFTPA

-182 RDPTDPAK
+182 RDPSDPAK
-190 AECVCKRVDCPS
+190 AECVCKRVECPS

-214 YSNECELEKAQCNTQ
+214 YTNECELEKAQCNTQ

-241 LKDPCSEVTCSYGS
+241 LKDPCTEVTCSYGS

-268 MCPLGCEGKAE
+268 MCPLGCEGKSVQ
-279 KTVCGSDGKD
+279 TVCGSDGKD

-309 QYQGP
+309 QYQGH
-314 CDPCKDN
+314 CDPCKDS
-321 ENSLSQMCRVEAITR
+321 ENSLNIMCWVEALTR
-336 QPLRFGLP
+336 QPLMFGPP
-344 ESCTSD
+344 ESCPPNN
-350 DEPLCASDG
+350 EPLCASDG
-359 QTYNSECAMR
+359 QTYPSECVMTA
-369 STGLQKGIKLRKIHA
+369 TGLQKGIKLKKIH
-384 GRCRRLDDCQEE
+384 GGQCRQLEECKEE

-408 SSRCSCDPIEC
+408 NARCSCDPIEC
-419 DGTYKPVCG
+419 EGTYKPECG
-428 RDGHTYIN
+428 KDGHTYTN
-436 DCNRRRAECMNKV
+436 ECLRRKAECLSKI

-454 HPGPCDLSIPSP
+454 H
-466 CLDKVCDHGA
+466 
-476 VCVVKNNEPVCECPE
+476 
-491 ACPQTSDPVCGSD
+491 Q
-504 GHSYGSPCEMR
+504 
-515 AMGCALQRAIH
+515 
-526 IQHKGPCDETC
+526 GPCDEAC

-551 QCVCASECVES
+551 LCVCPSECVES
-562 HQPVCGSDGT
+562 HQPVCGNDGT

-579 LHVRACKEQM
+579 LHVRACTEQM
-589 DLRVVSQGECKTC
+589 ELRVVSQGECKTC

-624 GEPLST
+624 GKAYSP

-638 YNNECELRT
+638 YDNECELRM

-655 IDVARLG
+655 IDVAKPG
-662 SCDEDCGSGGSGSGV
+662 SCDEDCGSGGSGSGA
-677 EGCEQDRC
+677 ESCEQDRC

-703 DFTCQSVPNNPVC
+703 DFACKSVSHNQIC

-729 KKARCEKQEHLLIQN
+729 KKARCEKQQHLLIQN
-744 QGHCAAISATSLPEP
+744 QGPCTADSAVSVPELTP
-759 TALQHCS
+759 PQHCS
-766 LSVYGCCHDNAT
+766 LAVYGCCSDNVT
-778 AALGVGLAG
+778 AALGVGQAG

-802 TCDPVTAQCSCK
+802 TCDPATGQCSCK

-900 EELVCSYGATCI
+900 DELECNFGASCI
-912 EVNDQAHCE
+912 EVNGQAHCE
-921 CPSPDCDEKNKTKVC
+921 CPSPDCDLKNKTKVC

-968 TETITEPA
+968 TETISEPA
-976 DRPTPNPLATT
+976 ERPTPNPPATI
-987 PSPTAA
+987 PSSTVA
-993 ATITTTATF
+993 ATITTAVPFHTKM
-1002 SHNRVEALPPPRTAE
+1002 VWGIPPPRTAPT
-1017 VETDERPPATTPY
+1017 ETVDQPLTTTPF
-1030 STPTQKQ
+1030 STLIHNQV
-1037 ANHRHSI
+1037 NSRHSI
-1044 HIQPQPQSTAAAAAA
+1044 HTQPQAPQPTVA
-1059 ATTSSPRSSKIP
+1059 ATTTTPSPRSSP
-1071 PPLRDPSA
+1071 VPSTA
-1079 ALNSFEG
+1079 ASSFEG
-1086 SGSGDP
+1086 SGSGEP
-1092 SGDYQTEE
+1092 SGDDQAEE
-1100 EEELEEEVGSG
+1100 EEEQEEETGSG
-1111 IPPEASGAEEP
+1111 VPPEASGAEEP
-1122 VGPTVASTTLPTA
+1122 VGPVLASSTEPTA
-1135 EDRSSCDN
+1135 AVRSSCDN
-1143 KEFGCCPDGKTPAS
+1143 TEFGCCPDGKTPSS
-1157 TPEGANC
+1157 TPEGTNC
-1164 PSTMRFNGFLHLD
+1164 PSTMKFSGFLHLD

-1243 FKPDTRYT
+1243 FKPDTSYT
-1251 VEDIEGALLKQLKA
+1251 VDDIVGALLKQLKA
-1265 STDTGIAVKKP
+1265 SKDTSISVKKP
-1276 EDENIRITNYGL
+1276 EDENIRFTNYGL
-1288 SSVPFFTTTT
+1288 STIPIFTTTT
-1298 TTTTASVTTAS
+1298 MTTTES

-1314 PTTTTTTTT
+1314 LSTTTTT
-1323 RLPTTSP
+1323 RPPPTSP
-1330 YVTRRPPGTTRR
+1330 YITRRPPGTTRR
-1342 PYNGRRTTTT
+1342 PSSSRRTTTT
-1352 SAPVTTQPPTTTA
+1352 SAPVTTPRPTTATA
-1365 AVTTTTPLPATT
+1365 TATTTVPPPATT
-1377 VAHARARLHP
+1377 ITHVRGRTHHKP
-1387 KVQKPCS
+1387 QKPCD

-1464 GILLYNG
+1464 GLLLYNG
-1471 QEGKKDFISLALV
+1471 QDGKKDFISLALV
-1484 NGRVELRFNTGS
+1484 SGRMELRFNTGS

-1504 VQINRGRWH
+1504 VQVSQGRWH

-1545 NLDTHLFIGGVTE
+1545 NLDTHLFIGGVPE
-1558 DMKADVRE
+1558 EMKQDVRE

-1576 CIRMLDVNNRVLNL
+1576 CIRLLDVNNRVLNL
-1590 QESGGDS
+1590 QETGGDS

-1613 NPCKNGAACQVK
+1613 NPCKNAAACQVK

-1671 ECPTGREGRHC
+1671 ECPMGREGRHC
-1682 EKVAERRGAYMPLF
+1682 EKVAERRGSYMPLF
-1696 NGDSYVELK
+1696 NGDSYLELK
-1705 GLYLYGH
+1705 GLHLYGH
-1712 DLRQKLSMTVVL
+1712 DLRQKVSMTVVL
-1724 MANDSNGLIFYNG
+1724 MANDSNGVIFYNG

-1751 NNGILEFRYDLGKGP
+1751 NDGILEFRYDLGKGS
-1766 ATIRSKEPIQLNV
+1766 AIIRSKEAIQLNV
-1779 WNTINLERSHRKGEI
+1779 WNTINLERSNRKGEI
-1794 RVNNRDAVKGEAPK
+1794 MVNKKDPVRGEAP
-1808 SRKNQHVDL
+1808 NMHVDL

-1831 SRLARAAAL
+1831 SRLARVAAL

-1852 LMGTPVLREE
+1852 LMGTPILREE
-1862 NAMRSSN
+1862 NALRSSN

-1899 CLSGFSGGHCQNT
+1899 CLNGFSGGHCQNT
-1912 IYEKSAGDTEAIA
+1912 IYEKSAGETEAVA

-1935 NAVTKSQLT
+1935 NAVTK
-1944 NEIPDPESLE
+1944 
-1954 NPSDQ
+1954 

-1979 GLVLWSGKGVER
+1979 GLVLWSGKGIER

-2015 VLRSSVRVNTNR
+2015 VLRSSVRVDTNR

-2072 EELAVTR
+2072 EELAVAR

-2100 VELHLVEDA
+2100 VDLHLVEDA
-2109 LNSPTILQCSA
+2109 LNSPKILHCSA

>member
-1 MGSQR
+1 MGCQR
-6 SARPGR
+6 TLAAGR
-12 TALLV
+12 TALLL

-23 LWQRCAASCPEKDL
+23 LWHRCAASCPERDL

-78 SNVNREILL
+78 TNVNREILL
-87 DGGNKVM
+87 DGGNKLM

-119 PSPQSM
+119 PAPEAM

-152 CVEDKPPHFTPV
+152 CVEDKPPHFTPA

-182 RDPTDPAK
+182 RDQTDLAK

-214 YSNECELEKAQCNTQ
+214 YSNECELEKAQCNSQ

-241 LKDPCSEVTCSYGS
+241 LKDPCTDVACSYGS

-268 MCPLGCEGKAE
+268 MCPLSCEGKRE
-279 KTVCGSDGKD
+279 QTVCGSDGKD

-300 CKNQKNIRV
+300 CKNQRNIRV
-309 QYQGP
+309 QYQGH

-321 ENSLSQMCRVEAITR
+321 ENSLNTLCRVEALTR
-336 QPLRFGLP
+336 QTLIFSMP
-344 ESCTSD
+344 ESCPPGN
-350 DEPLCASDG
+350 EPLCASDG
-359 QTYNSECAMR
+359 QTYPSKCAMEA
-369 STGLQKGIKLRKIHA
+369 TGAQKGIKLSKIHA
-384 GRCRRLDDCQEE
+384 GQCRRLEDCQEE

-408 SSRCSCDPIEC
+408 SARCSCDPIEC

-428 RDGHTYIN
+428 KDAHTYTN
-436 DCNRRRAECMNKV
+436 DCIRRKAECLSKT
-449 LIPIK
+449 LISIK
-454 HPGPCDLSIPSP
+454 HQGPCDLSIPSP
-466 CLDKVCDHGA
+466 CLDKVCEHGA

-515 AMGCALQRAIH
+515 AMGCALQKAIH
-526 IQHKGPCDETC
+526 IQHKGPCDESC

-562 HQPVCGSDGT
+562 NQPVCGSDGS

-579 LHVRACKEQM
+579 LHVRACKQQM

-624 GEPLST
+624 GEAFSP

-647 SSCMQKRR
+647 STCMQKRR
-655 IDVARLG
+655 IDVAKPG

-677 EGCEQDRC
+677 ESCEQDRC

-703 DFTCQSVPNNPVC
+703 DFSCQSVPHNLVC
-716 GSDGKNYSNECEL
+716 GSDGKNYSNECQL

-744 QGHCAAISATSLPEP
+744 QGPCAAISATSLPEL
-759 TALQHCS
+759 TAPQHCS
-766 LSVYGCCHDNAT
+766 LSVYGCCHDNVT

-802 TCDPVTAQCSCK
+802 TCDPASGQCSCK

-892 GPDAPTSC
+892 GPEALTSC
-900 EELVCSYGATCI
+900 EELVCNFGATCI

-968 TETITEPA
+968 TETISEPA
-976 DRPTPNPLATT
+976 DRPTPKPSATT
-987 PSPTAA
+987 HSSTAA
-993 ATITTTATF
+993 ATITIPAPF
-1002 SHNRVEALPPPRTAE
+1002 HPDMVWAIPPPQTE
-1017 VETDERPPATTPY
+1017 ETETTERPPATTPF
-1030 STPTQKQ
+1030 STLIHNQ
-1037 ANHRHSI
+1037 ANRRLPI
-1044 HIQPQPQSTAAAAAA
+1044 PPQSTAAT
-1059 ATTSSPRSSKIP
+1059 TTSSSHSGPA
-1071 PPLRDPSA
+1071 PSA
-1079 ALNSFEG
+1079 AASSFDG
-1086 SGSGDP
+1086 SGSGEP
-1092 SGDYQTEE
+1092 SGDDQTEE
-1100 EEELEEEVGSG
+1100 EEEQEEEAGSG
-1111 IPPEASGAEEP
+1111 IPTEASGAEEP
-1122 VGPTVASTTLPTA
+1122 VGPTLASTTIPTA
-1135 EDRSSCDN
+1135 EDRSSCENTD
-1143 KEFGCCPDGKTPAS
+1143 FGCCPDGKTPSS

-1164 PSTMRFNGFLHLD
+1164 PSTMRFSGFLHLD

-1207 ALNELFRKSEVHKDF
+1207 ALNELFRKSEVQKDF

-1243 FKPDTRYT
+1243 FKADTRYT

-1265 STDTGIAVKKP
+1265 SKETSIAVKKP
-1276 EDENIRITNYGL
+1276 EDENIRFTNYGL
-1288 SSVPFFTTTT
+1288 SSPFFTTTT
-1298 TTTTASVTTAS
+1298 TTTTSVTT
-1309 VTTAA
+1309 VA
-1314 PTTTTTTTT
+1314 PTTTSTTT
-1323 RLPTTSP
+1323 RPPTTSL
-1330 YVTRRPPGTTRR
+1330 YITRRPPGTTRR
-1342 PYNGRRTTTT
+1342 PSNGRRTTTA
-1352 SAPVTTQPPTTTA
+1352 SAPVTTPRPTTTTA
-1365 AVTTTTPLPATT
+1365 AVTTAAVTTTALPPATT
-1377 VAHARARLHP
+1377 IAHVRGKLHH
-1387 KVQKPCS
+1387 KAQKPCG

-1408 NDFSCKCPAGRGGS
+1408 SDFSCKCPAGRGGS

-1443 QTMSAYHTV
+1443 PTMSAYHTV

-1484 NGRVELRFNTGS
+1484 NGKVELRFNTGS
-1496 GTGTLVSK
+1496 GTGTVVSK
-1504 VQINRGRWH
+1504 VQINQGRWH

-1545 NLDTHLFIGGVTE
+1545 NLDTNLFIGGVPE
-1558 DMKADVRE
+1558 EMKQDVRE
-1566 RTAVATGLVG
+1566 RTAVATGLLG
-1576 CIRMLDVNNRVLNL
+1576 CIRLLDVNNRVLNL
-1590 QESGGDS
+1590 QESEGDS

-1613 NPCKNGAACQVK
+1613 NPCNNGASCQVK

-1671 ECPTGREGRHC
+1671 ECPMGREGRHC

-1696 NGDSYVELK
+1696 NGDSYLELK
-1705 GLYLYGH
+1705 GLHLYGH
-1712 DLRQKLSMTVVL
+1712 DLRQKVSMTVIL

-1766 ATIRSKEPIQLNV
+1766 ATIRSNEAIQLNV
-1779 WNTINLERSHRKGEI
+1779 WNTINLERSNRKGEI
-1794 RVNNRDAVKGEAPK
+1794 MVNKKDPVRGEAP
-1808 SRKNQHVDL
+1808 NLHVDL

-1831 SRLARAAAL
+1831 SRLARVAAL
-1840 TEGFKGTIQKII
+1840 TDGFKGTIQKII
-1852 LMGTPVLREE
+1852 LMGTTILREE
-1862 NAMRSSN
+1862 NALRSSN
-1869 VAMFQDHPCSQEP
+1869 IAMFQGHPCSQEP

-1889 NPQLDTYECV
+1889 NPMLDNYECA
-1899 CLSGFSGGHCQNT
+1899 CLSGFSGGRCQNT
-1912 IYEKSAGDTEAIA
+1912 IYEKSAGETEAIA

-1935 NAVTKSQLT
+1935 NAVTK
-1944 NEIPDPESLE
+1944 
-1954 NPSDQ
+1954 

-2072 EELAVTR
+2072 EELAVAR

-2109 LNSPTILQCSA
+2109 LNSPRILHCSA

>member
-1 MGSQR
+1 MGSHR
-6 SARPGR
+6 TVRAGR
-12 TALLV
+12 TALLL

-23 LWQRCAASCPEKDL
+23 LCTASCPEKEL
-37 EDREEEANI
+37 EDREEEAHV

-78 SNVNREILL
+78 SDVNREILL
-87 DGGNKVM
+87 DGGNKLM

-119 PSPQSM
+119 PALASM

-152 CVEDKPPHFTPV
+152 CVEDKPPHFTPA

-170 RGMLCGFGAVCE
+170 RGKLCGFGAVCE
-182 RDPTDPAK
+182 RDPTDQAK
-190 AECVCKRVDCPS
+190 GECVCKRVECPS

-241 LKDPCSEVTCSYGS
+241 LKDPCTDVICSYGS
-255 TCVQSSDGLSAKC
+255 TCVQSTDGLSAKC
-268 MCPLGCEGKAE
+268 MCPLGCEGKPE
-279 KTVCGSDGKD
+279 ETVCGSDGQD

-300 CKNQKNIRV
+300 CKSQKNIRV

-321 ENSLSQMCRVEAITR
+321 ENSLSTMCRVESHTR
-336 QPLRFGLP
+336 QTLMFGLP
-344 ESCTSD
+344 ESCPPD
-350 DEPLCASDG
+350 REPLCASDG
-359 QTYNSECAMR
+359 ETYPSECAMTAR
-369 STGLQKGIKLRKIHA
+369 GIQKGIKLRKIHG
-384 GRCRRLDDCQEE
+384 GRCRRLECKEE

-408 SSRCSCDPIEC
+408 NARCSCEPIEC
-419 DGTYKPVCG
+419 DGTYKPMCG
-428 RDGHTYIN
+428 MDGHSYTN
-436 DCNRRRAECMNKV
+436 DCMRRKAECLSKT
-449 LIPIK
+449 LIPIR
-454 HPGPCDLSIPSP
+454 HPGPCDLNIPSP
-466 CLDKVCDHGA
+466 CLDKQCEHGA
-476 VCVVKNNEPVCECPE
+476 ECVVKNNEPVCECPE
-491 ACPQTSDPVCGSD
+491 ACAHISDPVCGSN
-504 GHSYGSPCEMR
+504 GHSYGSHCEMR
-515 AMGCALQRAIH
+515 AMGCALQKFIQ
-526 IQHKGPCDETC
+526 IQHKGPCDESC

-551 QCVCASECVES
+551 QCVCTSECVDS

-589 DLRVVSQGECKTC
+589 DLRVLSQGECKTC

-611 RCVQNKCECPQCS
+611 RCVQNKCKCPECF
-624 GEPLST
+624 GEALLP
-630 VCGSDGTT
+630 VCGSDGIT
-638 YNNECELRT
+638 YHSKCELGL

-655 IDVARLG
+655 IDVAKTG

-677 EGCEQDRC
+677 ESCEQDRC

-695 AEDDRCVC
+695 AEEDRCVC
-703 DFTCQSVPNNPVC
+703 DFTCQSVPHNPVC

-729 KKARCEKQEHLLIQN
+729 KKARCENQEHLLIQN
-744 QGHCAAISATSLPEP
+744 QGPCAVISATSLPELK
-759 TALQHCS
+759 ALQHCS
-766 LSVYGCCHDNAT
+766 LSVYGCCSDNMT
-778 AALGVGLAG
+778 AAAGVGLAG

-794 NVYGSYKG
+794 NAYGSYKG
-802 TCDPVTAQCSCK
+802 TCDPASGQCSCK

-892 GPDAPTSC
+892 GPEAPTSC
-900 EELVCSYGATCI
+900 EELVCSFGASCI

-921 CPSPDCDEKNKTKVC
+921 CPSPDCDEKNKSKVC

-968 TETITEPA
+968 TETISEPA
-976 DRPTPNPLATT
+976 ERPTPNPFTTT
-987 PSPTAA
+987 PSSNAAVSITTAA
-993 ATITTTATF
+993 PFPT
-1002 SHNRVEALPPPRTAE
+1002 NMVWALPPPRTT
-1017 VETDERPPATTPY
+1017 ETETTTPF
-1030 STPTQKQ
+1030 STLTHNRAR
-1037 ANHRHSI
+1037 ANHHHHPDI
-1044 HIQPQPQSTAAAAAA
+1044 HIQPPRSTAAP
-1059 ATTSSPRSSKIP
+1059 TTSSRSSP
-1071 PPLRDPSA
+1071 PPSA
-1079 ALNSFEG
+1079 AVSSFEG
-1086 SGSGDP
+1086 SGSGEP
-1092 SGDYQTEE
+1092 SGDDQTEE
-1100 EEELEEEVGSG
+1100 EDEPELEPGSG
-1111 IPPEASGAEEP
+1111 VPTEASGAEET
-1122 VGPTVASTTLPTA
+1122 VGSTLASTTVPA
-1135 EDRSSCDN
+1135 PEERSSCDN
-1143 KEFGCCPDGKTPAS
+1143 TEFGCCPDGRTPS
-1157 TPEGANC
+1157 NTPEGANC
-1164 PSTMRFNGFLHLD
+1164 PSTMRFSGFLHLD

-1207 ALNELFRKSEVHKDF
+1207 ALNDLFRKSEVHKDF

-1243 FKPDTRYT
+1243 FRPDTRYT
-1251 VEDIEGALLKQLKA
+1251 VEDIEGSLLKQLKA
-1265 STDTGIAVKKP
+1265 SKETGIAVKKP
-1276 EDENIRITNYGL
+1276 EDENIRFTNYGL
-1288 SSVPFFTTTT
+1288 STT
-1298 TTTTASVTTAS
+1298 TTTTASVTTA
-1309 VTTAA
+1309 A
-1314 PTTTTTTTT
+1314 PTTATTTTTT
-1323 RLPTTSP
+1323 RPPPTSP
-1330 YVTRRPPGTTRR
+1330 YITRRPPGTTR
-1342 PYNGRRTTTT
+1342 RRTTTT
-1352 SAPVTTQPPTTTA
+1352 SAPVTTPLLTTA
-1365 AVTTTTPLPATT
+1365 AITTTSQPPATT
-1377 VAHARARLHP
+1377 IAHFRGKLHH
-1387 KVQKPCS
+1387 KAHKPCD

-1452 RIAMEFRASEMT
+1452 RIAMEFRASETT

-1496 GTGTLVSK
+1496 GTGTVVSK
-1504 VQINRGRWH
+1504 VQISQGRWH

-1545 NLDTHLFIGGVTE
+1545 NLDTNLFIGGVTE
-1558 DMKADVRE
+1558 EMKQDVKE

-1576 CIRMLDVNNRVLNL
+1576 CIRLLDVNNRVLNL
-1590 QESGGDS
+1590 QESGGNS

-1613 NPCKNGAACQVK
+1613 NPCKNSAACQVK

-1635 KGFWG
+1635 RGFWG

-1671 ECPTGREGRHC
+1671 ECPMGREGRHC

-1696 NGDSYVELK
+1696 NGDSYLELK
-1705 GLYLYGH
+1705 GLHLYGH
-1712 DLRQKLSMTVVL
+1712 DLRQKVSMTVVL
-1724 MANDSNGLIFYNG
+1724 MANDSNGVIFYNG

-1779 WNTINLERSHRKGEI
+1779 WNTINLERSNRKGEI
-1794 RVNNRDAVKGEAPK
+1794 MVNKKDPVRGEAP
-1808 SRKNQHVDL
+1808 NLHVDL

-1831 SRLARAAAL
+1831 SRLARVAAL
-1840 TEGFKGTIQKII
+1840 TDGFKGTIQKII
-1852 LMGTPVLREE
+1852 LMGTPILREE
-1862 NAMRSSN
+1862 NAQRSSN
-1869 VAMFQDHPCSQEP
+1869 VAMFQHHPCSQDP
-1882 CHNGGRC
+1882 CHNGGQC
-1889 NPQLDTYECV
+1889 TPQLDTYECV
-1899 CLSGFSGGHCQNT
+1899 CLNGFSGGHCQNT
-1912 IYEKSAGDTEAIA
+1912 IYEKSAGETEAVA

-1935 NAVTKSQLT
+1935 NAVTK
-1944 NEIPDPESLE
+1944 
-1954 NPSDQ
+1954 

-2000 DGHVQMTYDLGSKPV
+2000 DGHVQMIYDLGSKPV
-2015 VLRSSVRVNTNR
+2015 VLRSSVRVDTNR

-2044 GNEAAVTGSSPLAA
+2044 GNEAAITGSSPLAA

-2072 EELAVTR
+2072 EELAVAR

-2088 FVGCIKDVVVDG
+2088 YVGCIKDVVVDG

-2109 LNSPTILQCSA
+2109 LNSPKILHCSA

>member
-1 MGSQR
+1 MSPAVDMGSQR
-6 SARPGR
+6 TLGAGR
-12 TALLV
+12 TALLL

-23 LWQRCAASCPEKDL
+23 LWHRGAATCPERKL
-37 EDREEEANI
+37 EEREEEANV

-87 DGGNKVM
+87 DGGNKLM

-119 PSPQSM
+119 PALEAM

-145 NLEDVEH
+145 NLEEVEH
-152 CVEDKPPHFTPV
+152 CVEDHKYIIADKPHHFTPPP
-164 QPPDGC
+164 PPDGC
-170 RGMLCGFGAVCE
+170 RGMLCGFSAVCE
-182 RDPTDPAK
+182 RDQADPAK

-241 LKDPCSEVTCSYGS
+241 LKDPCTDVACSYGS
-255 TCVQSSDGLSAKC
+255 TCVQSTDGLSAKC
-268 MCPLGCEGKAE
+268 MCPLGCEGKRE
-279 KTVCGSDGKD
+279 QTVCGSDGED

-300 CKNQKNIRV
+300 CKNEKNIRV

-321 ENSLSQMCRVEAITR
+321 ENSLNTMCRVEALTR
-336 QPLRFGLP
+336 QIQIYNLP
-344 ESCTSD
+344 ESCNPGN
-350 DEPLCASDG
+350 EPLCASNG
-359 QTYNSECAMR
+359 QTYPSECAMAA
-369 STGLQKGIKLRKIHA
+369 TGMQKGIKLRKIHA
-384 GRCRRLDDCQEE
+384 GRCRRPEHCQEE
-396 CLFNAVCLVEQL
+396 CLFNAVCVVELQ
-408 SSRCSCDPIEC
+408 SARCSCDPIEC

-428 RDGHTYIN
+428 KDGHTHTN
-436 DCNRRRAECMNKV
+436 DCTRRKAECLSKA
-449 LIPIK
+449 LIAVK
-454 HPGPCDLSIPSP
+454 HLGPC
-466 CLDKVCDHGA
+466 
-476 VCVVKNNEPVCECPE
+476 
-491 ACPQTSDPVCGSD
+491 
-504 GHSYGSPCEMR
+504 
-515 AMGCALQRAIH
+515 
-526 IQHKGPCDETC
+526 
-537 ANCSFGAICDAQSG
+537 
-551 QCVCASECVES
+551 
-562 HQPVCGSDGT
+562 
-572 TYNSECE
+572 
-579 LHVRACKEQM
+579 
-589 DLRVVSQGECKTC
+589 
-602 GSTVCAWGA
+602 
-611 RCVQNKCECPQCS
+611 
-624 GEPLST
+624 
-630 VCGSDGTT
+630 
-638 YNNECELRT
+638 
-647 SSCMQKRR
+647 
-655 IDVARLG
+655 
-662 SCDEDCGSGGSGSGV
+662 
-677 EGCEQDRC
+677 
-685 RMFGGSWDED
+685 
-695 AEDDRCVC
+695 
-703 DFTCQSVPNNPVC
+703 
-716 GSDGKNYSNECEL
+716 
-729 KKARCEKQEHLLIQN
+729 
-744 QGHCAAISATSLPEP
+744 AISATSLPELTP
-759 TALQHCS
+759 PQHCS
-766 LSVYGCCHDNAT
+766 LSMYGCCQDNMT

-802 TCDPVTAQCSCK
+802 TCDPATGQCSCK

-892 GPDAPTSC
+892 GPEAPASC
-900 EELVCSYGATCI
+900 NELVCLFGATCM
-912 EVNDQAHCE
+912 EENGQAHCE
-921 CPSPDCDEKNKTKVC
+921 CPPPDCDEKNKTKVC

-957 KDITVQHFGQC
+957 EDVTVQHFGQC
-968 TETITEPA
+968 TETISEPA
-976 DRPTPNPLATT
+976 DRPTPNPSATT
-987 PSPTAA
+987 PDSTAA
-993 ATITTTATF
+993 ATITTPAPF
-1002 SHNRVEALPPPRTAE
+1002 HPNMVWAIPPPRTEAAE
-1017 VETDERPPATTPY
+1017 TTGRPPATSHF
-1030 STPTQKQ
+1030 STLMHNR
-1037 ANHRHSI
+1037 ANHRHSNPI
-1044 HIQPQPQSTAAAAAA
+1044 LPQSA
-1059 ATTSSPRSSKIP
+1059 ATAHSPRSRPVPS
-1071 PPLRDPSA
+1071 SA
-1079 ALNSFEG
+1079 AASSFED
-1086 SGSGDP
+1086 SGSGEP
-1092 SGDYQTEE
+1092 SGDDQTEE
-1100 EEELEEEVGSG
+1100 EEEQEEEQEEEAGSG
-1111 IPPEASGAEEP
+1111 IPTEDRRAEEP
-1122 VGPTVASTTLPTA
+1122 VDPTLASTTVPTA

-1143 KEFGCCPDGKTPAS
+1143 TEFGCCPNGKTPSS

-1164 PSTMRFNGFLHLD
+1164 PSTMKFSGFLHLD
-1177 QVEGQEIFYTPEMED
+1177 QVEGQEIFYTREMED

-1207 ALNELFRKSEVHKDF
+1207 ALNELFRKSEAHKDF

-1265 STDTGIAVKKP
+1265 SKETSIAVKKP
-1276 EDENIRITNYGL
+1276 EDENIRFTNYGL
-1288 SSVPFFTTTT
+1288 ASIPFFTTTT
-1298 TTTTASVTTAS
+1298 TASF
-1309 VTTAA
+1309 TTAA
-1314 PTTTTTTTT
+1314 PTTTSSTTTTTT
-1323 RLPTTSP
+1323 RPPPTSL
-1330 YVTRRPPGTTRR
+1330 YITRRPPGTTRR

-1352 SAPVTTQPPTTTA
+1352 SAPVTTPLPTTTTTA
-1365 AVTTTTPLPATT
+1365 AAITTTAPHPATT
-1377 VAHARARLHP
+1377 AAHVRGRLHHKP
-1387 KVQKPCS
+1387 QKPCS

-1422 VCEKVIKYFIPSFG
+1422 VCEKVIRYFIPSFG

-1443 QTMSAYHTV
+1443 PTMSAYHTV

-1464 GILLYNG
+1464 GLLLYNG
-1471 QEGKKDFISLALV
+1471 QTGKKDFISLALV
-1484 NGRVELRFNTGS
+1484 NGKVELRFNTGS
-1496 GTGTLVSK
+1496 GTGTVVSK
-1504 VQINRGRWH
+1504 VQINQGRWH

-1524 MLSVDNEPHIEGES
+1524 MLSVDNEPHNEGES

-1545 NLDTHLFIGGVTE
+1545 NLDTDLFIGGVTE
-1558 DMKADVRE
+1558 DIKQDVRE

-1576 CIRMLDVNNRVLNL
+1576 CIRLLDVNNRMLNL

-1597 LYGSGVGECGN
+1597 MYGSGVGECGN
-1608 NPCQP
+1608 DPCQP

-1646 HDPCEPN
+1646 HDPCEPD

-1671 ECPTGREGRHC
+1671 ECPMGREGKHC
-1682 EKVAERRGAYMPLF
+1682 EKVAERSGAYMPLF
-1696 NGDSYVELK
+1696 NGDSYLELK
-1705 GLYLYGH
+1705 GLHLYGQ
-1712 DLRQKLSMTVVL
+1712 DLRQKVSMTVIL

-1751 NNGILEFRYDLGKGP
+1751 NDGILEFRYDLGKGP
-1766 ATIRSKEPIQLNV
+1766 ATIRSKEVIQLNV
-1779 WNTINLERSHRKGEI
+1779 WNTINLERSNRKGEI
-1794 RVNNRDAVKGEAPK
+1794 MVNKKDAVRGEAPK
-1808 SRKNQHVDL
+1808 SRKNLHVDL

-1831 SRLARAAAL
+1831 SRLARVAAL
-1840 TEGFKGTIQKII
+1840 TDGFKGTIQEII
-1852 LMGTPVLREE
+1852 LMGTPILREE
-1862 NAMRSSN
+1862 HALRSSN
-1869 VAMFQDHPCSQEP
+1869 IAMFQDHPCSQEP
-1882 CHNGGRC
+1882 CHNGGLC
-1889 NPQLDTYECV
+1889 KPMLDTYECL
-1899 CLSGFSGGHCQNT
+1899 CLNGFRGERCQNT
-1912 IYEKSAGDTEAIA
+1912 VYEKAAGETEAIA

-2015 VLRSSVRVNTNR
+2015 VLRSSVRIDTNR

-2079 RLPKAYSTG
+2079 RLPKAYSTS

-2109 LNSPTILQCSA
+2109 LNSPKILHCSA

>member
-1 MGSQR
+1 MCPLR
-6 SARPGR
+6 TRRAAR
-12 TALLV
+12 TALLLT
-17 AGLLVA
+17 GLFA
-23 LWQRCAASCPEKDL
+23 SLWPPCAASCPEKDL

-78 SNVNREILL
+78 TSINREILL

-119 PSPQSM
+119 PAPKYM
-125 GPEHKNEL
+125 WPEHKNEL

-152 CVEDKPPHFTPV
+152 CVEDKPPHFTPA

-182 RDPTDPAK
+182 RDPTDPGK
-190 AECVCKRVDCPS
+190 AECVCKRLDCPS

-241 LKDPCSEVTCSYGS
+241 LKDPCTEVTCSYGS

-268 MCPLGCEGKAE
+268 MCPLSCEGKPE
-279 KTVCGSDGKD
+279 QTVCGSDGKD
-289 YRNECELHQHA
+289 YHNECELHQHA
-300 CKNQKNIRV
+300 CKNQRNIRV

-314 CDPCKDN
+314 CDPCKDSK
-321 ENSLSQMCRVEAITR
+321 NSLNTMCRVEALTR
-336 QPLRFGLP
+336 QPLFFSLP
-344 ESCTSD
+344 EWCPPGN
-350 DEPLCASDG
+350 EPLCASDG
-359 QTYNSECAMR
+359 HTYPSECAMET
-369 STGLQKGIKLRKIHA
+369 TGMQKGIKLKKVHA
-384 GRCRRLDDCQEE
+384 GRCSRLEECKEE

-408 SSRCSCDPIEC
+408 NARCSCDPIEC

-428 RDGHTYIN
+428 KDGHTYTN
-436 DCNRRRAECMNKV
+436 DCMRRKAECLSKI

-454 HPGPCDLSIPSP
+454 HAGPCDLNLPSP

-476 VCVVKNNEPVCECPE
+476 VCVVKNNDPVCECPE

-515 AMGCALQRAIH
+515 AMGCALQKAIH
-526 IQHKGPCDETC
+526 IQHKGPCDEAC

-572 TYNSECE
+572 TYDSECE

-589 DLRVVSQGECKTC
+589 ELRVVSQGECKTC

-624 GEPLST
+624 GEAFSP
-630 VCGSDGTT
+630 VCGSDGST
-638 YNNECELRT
+638 YNNVCELRL

-655 IDVARLG
+655 IDVAKPS

-677 EGCEQDRC
+677 ESCEQDRC

-703 DFTCQSVPNNPVC
+703 DFTCLSVPHNPVC
-716 GSDGKNYSNECEL
+716 GSDGKKYNNECEL

-744 QGHCAAISATSLPEP
+744 QGPCAVISATSLPEP
-759 TALQHCS
+759 TAPQHCS
-766 LSVYGCCHDNAT
+766 LSVYGCCSDNVT
-778 AALGVGLAG
+778 AALGVGQAG

-802 TCDPVTAQCSCK
+802 TCDPATGQCSCK

-892 GPDAPTSC
+892 GPEAPNSC
-900 EELVCSYGATCI
+900 DELVCNFGATCI
-912 EVNDQAHCE
+912 EVDGQAHCE

-968 TETITEPA
+968 TETISERG
-976 DRPTPNPLATT
+976 DRPNPNPTATY
-987 PSPTAA
+987 PSAA
-993 ATITTTATF
+993 ATITTPAPF
-1002 SHNRVEALPPPRTAE
+1002 HPNMVWGIPPPRTAKT
-1017 VETDERPPATTPY
+1017 ETTEQPPDATPF
-1030 STPTQKQ
+1030 STHTH
-1037 ANHRHSI
+1037 NHARSNHHHPI
-1044 HIQPQPQSTAAAAAA
+1044 HIQPPRSTAT
-1059 ATTSSPRSSKIP
+1059 ATTSSSRSSP
-1071 PPLRDPSA
+1071 TRSSA
-1079 ALNSFEG
+1079 TTSFEG
-1086 SGSGDP
+1086 SGSGEP
-1092 SGDYQTEE
+1092 SGDDLSEE
-1100 EEELEEEVGSG
+1100 EAGSG
-1111 IPPEASGAEEP
+1111 VPTEASGAEEP
-1122 VGPTVASTTLPTA
+1122 VGPTVASTALPAA
-1135 EDRSSCDN
+1135 EHRSSCDN
-1143 KEFGCCPDGKTPAS
+1143 TEFGCCPDGKTASS

-1164 PSTMRFNGFLHLD
+1164 PSTMRFSGYLHLD

-1207 ALNELFRKSEVHKDF
+1207 ALNELFRKSDVHKDF

-1243 FKPDTRYT
+1243 FKPDTRFT
-1251 VEDIEGALLKQLKA
+1251 VEDIKGALLKQLQVSKET
-1265 STDTGIAVKKP
+1265 SIAVKKP
-1276 EDENIRITNYGL
+1276 EDENIRFTNYGL
-1288 SSVPFFTTTT
+1288 SSIPYFTTTT
-1298 TTTTASVTTAS
+1298 TTTTASA
-1309 VTTAA
+1309 TTAA
-1314 PTTTTTTTT
+1314 PTTTTRPPATTH
-1323 RLPTTSP
+1323 
-1330 YVTRRPPGTTRR
+1330 YFTRRPPR
-1342 PYNGRRTTTT
+1342 PNSNRRTTTSVPDAT
-1352 SAPVTTQPPTTTA
+1352 PRPTTA
-1365 AVTTTTPLPATT
+1365 AAAFTTTQLPQTT
-1377 VAHARARLHP
+1377 TYSHVRGKFQR
-1387 KVQKPCS
+1387 PCD
-1394 SHPCLHGGTCEDDG
+1394 SHPCLHGGTCEEDG
-1408 NDFSCKCPAGRGGS
+1408 SDFSCKCPSGRGGS

-1443 QTMSAYHTV
+1443 PTMSAYHTV
-1452 RIAMEFRASEMT
+1452 RIAMEFRASEAT

-1484 NGRVELRFNTGS
+1484 NGKVELRFNTGS
-1496 GTGTLVSK
+1496 GTGIVVSK
-1504 VQINRGRWH
+1504 VAISHGRWH

-1545 NLDTHLFIGGVTE
+1545 NLDTHLFIGGVLQE
-1558 DMKADVRE
+1558 MKQDVGE
-1566 RTAVATGLVG
+1566 RTAVAVGLVG
-1576 CIRMLDVNNRVLNL
+1576 CIRLLDVNNRVLNL
-1590 QESGGDS
+1590 QEHDGDS

-1613 NPCKNGAACQVK
+1613 NPCKNGGACQVK

-1659 QCQALP
+1659 LCQALP

-1671 ECPTGREGRHC
+1671 ECPMGREGRHC
-1682 EKVAERRGAYMPLF
+1682 EKVAERRGAYMPQF
-1696 NGDSYVELK
+1696 SGDSYLELK
-1705 GLYLYGH
+1705 GLHLYGH

-1724 MANDSNGLIFYNG
+1724 MANDTNGLIFYNG

-1751 NNGILEFRYDLGKGP
+1751 NEGILEFRYDLGKGP

-1779 WNTINLERSHRKGEI
+1779 WNIINLERSNRKGEI
-1794 RVNNRDAVKGEAPK
+1794 MVNKKDAVRGEAP
-1808 SRKNQHVDL
+1808 NLHVDL

-1831 SRLARAAAL
+1831 SRLARVAAL
-1840 TEGFKGTIQKII
+1840 TEGFKGTIQKIV
-1852 LMGTPVLREE
+1852 LMGTPILREE
-1862 NAMRSSN
+1862 NALRASD
-1869 VAMFQDHPCSQEP
+1869 VAMFQEHPCSREP

-1899 CLSGFSGGHCQNT
+1899 CLSGYSGGRCQNT
-1912 IYEKSAGDTEAIA
+1912 IYEKSAGETEAIA

-1935 NAVTKSQLT
+1935 NAVTK
-1944 NEIPDPESLE
+1944 
-1954 NPSDQ
+1954 

-1979 GLVLWSGKGVER
+1979 GLVLWSGKGIER

-2000 DGHVQMTYDLGSKPV
+2000 DGYVQMTYDLGSKPV
-2015 VLRSSVRVNTNR
+2015 VLRSSVRVDTNR

-2072 EELAVTR
+2072 EELAVAR

-2109 LNSPTILQCSA
+2109 LNSPQILHCSA

>member
-1 MGSQR
+1 MGSHR
-6 SARPGR
+6 TVRAGR
-12 TALLV
+12 TALLL

-23 LWQRCAASCPEKDL
+23 LCAAICPEKDL
-37 EDREEEANI
+37 EDREEEANV

-119 PSPQSM
+119 PALDSM

-152 CVEDKPPHFTPV
+152 CVEDKPPHFTPA

-182 RDPTDPAK
+182 RDPTDQAK
-190 AECVCKRVDCPS
+190 AECVCKRMECPS

-214 YSNECELEKAQCNTQ
+214 YSNECELEKAQCNAQ

-241 LKDPCSEVTCSYGS
+241 LKDPCTEVTCSYGS
-255 TCVQSSDGLSAKC
+255 TCVQSTDGLSAKC
-268 MCPLGCEGKAE
+268 MCPLGCEGKPE
-279 KTVCGSDGKD
+279 ETVCGSDGKD

-300 CKNQKNIRV
+300 CKSQKNIRV
-309 QYQGP
+309 QYQRP
-314 CDPCKDN
+314 CDPCKDS
-321 ENSLSQMCRVEAITR
+321 ENSLSTICRVMTKSRET
-336 QPLRFGLP
+336 LTFGLP
-344 ESCTSD
+344 ESCPPER
-350 DEPLCASDG
+350 EPLCASDG
-359 QTYNSECAMR
+359 ETYPSECAMTAR
-369 STGLQKGIKLRKIHA
+369 GMQKGIQLRKIYA
-384 GRCRRLDDCQEE
+384 GRCRRLEECKEE
-396 CLFNAVCLVEQL
+396 CLFNAVCLVDQL
-408 SSRCSCDPIEC
+408 NARCSCDPIEC

-428 RDGHTYIN
+428 KDSRTYSN
-436 DCNRRRAECMNKV
+436 DCMRRKAECLSKT
-449 LIPIK
+449 LIPIR
-454 HPGPCDLSIPSP
+454 HPGPCDLNVPSP
-466 CLDKVCDHGA
+466 CLDKLCEHGA
-476 VCVVKNNEPVCECPE
+476 MCVVQNNEPVCECPE
-491 ACPQTSDPVCGSD
+491 ACAQISDPVCGSN

-515 AMGCALQRAIH
+515 AMGCALQKSIH
-526 IQHKGPCDETC
+526 IKHIGPCDEAC
-537 ANCSFGAICDAQSG
+537 ANCSFGAICDAQSR
-551 QCVCASECVES
+551 QCVCTSECVET
-562 HQPVCGSDGT
+562 HQPVCGSDGE

-579 LHVRACKEQM
+579 LHVRACKEQI
-589 DLRVVSQGECKTC
+589 DLRVNSQGECKTC
-602 GSTVCAWGA
+602 GSNVCAWGA
-611 RCVQNKCECPQCS
+611 RCVQNKCECPQCL
-624 GEPLST
+624 GEAFSP

-638 YNNECELRT
+638 YNNKCDLLV
-647 SSCMQKRR
+647 SSCMQKKR
-655 IDVARLG
+655 IVVAKPG

-677 EGCEQDRC
+677 ESCGQDRC
-685 RMFGGSWDED
+685 RIFGGSWDED
-695 AEDDRCVC
+695 AEEDRCVC
-703 DFTCQSVPNNPVC
+703 DFTCQSVPHNPVC

-744 QGHCAAISATSLPEP
+744 QGPCAVISATSLPELKVP
-759 TALQHCS
+759 QHCS
-766 LSVYGCCHDNAT
+766 LSVYGCCSDNMT
-778 AALGVGLAG
+778 AASGVGLAG

-802 TCDPVTAQCSCK
+802 TCDPATAQCSCK

-892 GPDAPTSC
+892 GPEAPTSC
-900 EELVCSYGATCI
+900 EELVCSFGASCI
-912 EVNDQAHCE
+912 EENGQAHCE

-968 TETITEPA
+968 TETISELA
-976 DRPTPNPLATT
+976 ERPTPNPLTTT
-987 PSPTAA
+987 PSSTAA
-993 ATITTTATF
+993 VSITTAAPFPTNMVWAI
-1002 SHNRVEALPPPRTAE
+1002 PPPRTAE
-1017 VETDERPPATTPY
+1017 TETTQRPPVTSPF
-1030 STPTQKQ
+1030 STPIH
-1037 ANHRHSI
+1037 NHVQVNQHIHI
-1044 HIQPQPQSTAAAAAA
+1044 HIQPPRSTAAS
-1059 ATTSSPRSSKIP
+1059 TTSSRSGP
-1071 PPLRDPSA
+1071 VPSA
-1079 ALNSFEG
+1079 AVSSFEG

-1092 SGDYQTEE
+1092 SGDDQVEE
-1100 EEELEEEVGSG
+1100 EDEQELGSG
-1111 IPPEASGAEEP
+1111 IPTEASGAEET
-1122 VGPTVASTTLPTA
+1122 VGPTLASTTVPTA

-1143 KEFGCCPDGKTPAS
+1143 TEFGCCPDGKTPS
-1157 TPEGANC
+1157 NTPEGTNC
-1164 PSTMRFNGFLHLD
+1164 PSLHAPASFWDTSPSATMRFSGFLHLD
-1177 QVEGQEIFYTPEMED
+1177 RVEGQEIFYTPEMED

-1222 MSVRVRNLA
+1222 MSVRIRNLA

-1243 FKPDTRYT
+1243 FRPDTRFT
-1251 VEDIEGALLKQLKA
+1251 VEDIEGSLLKQLKA
-1265 STDTGIAVKKP
+1265 SKETGIAVKKP
-1276 EDENIRITNYGL
+1276 EDENIRFTNYGL
-1288 SSVPFFTTTT
+1288 STIPFFTTT
-1298 TTTTASVTTAS
+1298 TTTTASVTTAAL
-1309 VTTAA
+1309 T
-1314 PTTTTTTTT
+1314 TTTTTTTT
-1323 RLPTTSP
+1323 RPPPTSP
-1330 YVTRRPPGTTRR
+1330 YITRRPPSTTR
-1342 PYNGRRTTTT
+1342 RRTTTT
-1352 SAPVTTQPPTTTA
+1352 SAPVTTPLLTTA
-1365 AVTTTTPLPATT
+1365 AITTTPPPPATT
-1377 VAHARARLHP
+1377 IAHFRGKLHH
-1387 KVQKPCS
+1387 KAHKPCD

-1452 RIAMEFRASEMT
+1452 RIAMEFRASETT

-1496 GTGTLVSK
+1496 GTGTVVSK
-1504 VQINRGRWH
+1504 VQISQGRWH

-1545 NLDTHLFIGGVTE
+1545 NLDTHLFIGGVPE
-1558 DMKADVRE
+1558 EMKQDVKE

-1576 CIRMLDVNNRVLNL
+1576 CIRLLDVNNRVLNL
-1590 QESGGDS
+1590 QESGGNS

-1625 EAEMFHCKCS
+1625 EAEMFHCQCS
-1635 KGFWG
+1635 RGFWG

-1671 ECPTGREGRHC
+1671 ECPMGREGRHC
-1682 EKVAERRGAYMPLF
+1682 EKVAERRGAYMPQF
-1696 NGDSYVELK
+1696 NGDSYLELK
-1705 GLYLYGH
+1705 GLHLYGH
-1712 DLRQKLSMTVVL
+1712 DLRQKVSMTVVL
-1724 MANDSNGLIFYNG
+1724 MANDSNGVIFYNG

-1779 WNTINLERSHRKGEI
+1779 WNTINLERSNRKGEI
-1794 RVNNRDAVKGEAPK
+1794 MVNKKDPVRGEAPK
-1808 SRKNQHVDL
+1808 SRKNLHVDL
-1817 NLKESLFVGGAPDY
+1817 NLKETLFVGGAPDY
-1831 SRLARAAAL
+1831 SRLARVAAL

-1852 LMGTPVLREE
+1852 LMGTPILREE
-1862 NAMRSSN
+1862 NALRSSN
-1869 VAMFQDHPCSQEP
+1869 IAMFQHHPCSQDP
-1882 CHNGGRC
+1882 CHNGGHC
-1889 NPQLDTYECV
+1889 TPQLDTYECV

-1912 IYEKSAGDTEAIA
+1912 IYEKSAGETEAVA

-1935 NAVTKSQLT
+1935 NAVTK
-1944 NEIPDPESLE
+1944 
-1954 NPSDQ
+1954 

-2015 VLRSSVRVNTNR
+2015 VLRSSVRVDTNR

-2044 GNEAAVTGSSPLAA
+2044 GNEAAITGSSPLAA

-2072 EELAVTR
+2072 EELAVAR

-2109 LNSPTILQCSA
+2109 LNSPKILHCSA

>member
-1 MGSQR
+1 MGSVR
-6 SARPGR
+6 TLPAGR
-12 TALLV
+12 TALLL
-17 AGLLVA
+17 AGLLVV
-23 LWQRCAASCPEKDL
+23 LWQRSGASCPEKDL

-78 SNVNREILL
+78 TSVNREILL

-119 PSPQSM
+119 TAPKSM

-152 CVEDKPPHFTPV
+152 CVEAHKYIIADKPPHFTPA
-164 QPPDGC
+164 QPLDGC

-182 RDPTDPAK
+182 RDPTDPTK
-190 AECVCKRVDCPS
+190 GECVCKRVECPS

-214 YSNECELEKAQCNTQ
+214 YTNECELEKAQCHTQ

-241 LKDPCSEVTCSYGS
+241 LKDPCSDVVCSYGS

-268 MCPLGCEGKAE
+268 MCPLGCEGKPE
-279 KTVCGSDGKD
+279 QTVCGSDGKD

-300 CKNQKNIRV
+300 CKSQRNIRV
-309 QYQGP
+309 QYQGF

-321 ENSLSQMCRVEAITR
+321 ENSVNSMCRVEAITR
-336 QPLRFGLP
+336 HTQIFSAP
-344 ESCTSD
+344 ESCPSD
-350 DEPLCASDG
+350 NDPLCASDG
-359 QTYNSECAMR
+359 QTYPNECAMK
-369 STGLQKGIKLRKIHA
+369 STGLQKGIKLKKIHA
-384 GRCRRLDDCQEE
+384 GRCRRLDACKEE
-396 CLFNAVCLVEQL
+396 CLFNAVCVVEL
-408 SSRCSCDPIEC
+408 SARCSCDPIEC
-419 DGTYKPVCG
+419 DGTYKPLCG
-428 RDGHTYIN
+428 KDGHTYTN
-436 DCNRRRAECMNKV
+436 DCMRRKAECV
-449 LIPIK
+449 SRTLIPIK
-454 HPGPCDLSIPSP
+454 HQGPCDLDEPSP
-466 CLDKVCDHGA
+466 CLDKECDHGA

-526 IQHKGPCDETC
+526 IQHKGPCDEAC

-551 QCVCASECVES
+551 QCLCPSECVNS
-562 HQPVCGSDGT
+562 HQPVCGSDGV
-572 TYNSECE
+572 TYPSECD
-579 LHVRACKEQM
+579 LHVHSCNEQM
-589 DLRVVSQGECKTC
+589 DIRVVSQGECKTC

-611 RCVQNKCECPQCS
+611 RCVQNKCECPQCI
-624 GEPLST
+624 GEALSV

-638 YNNECELRT
+638 YNNECELRL
-647 SSCMQKRR
+647 SSCMQKKR
-655 IDVARLG
+655 IDAAKPG

-677 EGCEQDRC
+677 ESCEQDRC
-685 RMFGGSWDED
+685 RTFGGSWDED

-716 GSDGKNYSNECEL
+716 GSDGKTYSNECEL

-744 QGHCAAISATSLPEP
+744 QGPCTAISPTSFPEP
-759 TALQHCS
+759 EPQHCS
-766 LSVYGCCHDNAT
+766 LSVYGCCLDNVT
-778 AALGVGLAG
+778 TALGVGLAG

-794 NVYGSYKG
+794 NTYGSYKG
-802 TCDPVTAQCSCK
+802 SCDPATGQCSCK

-892 GPDAPTSC
+892 GPEAPTSC
-900 EELVCSYGATCI
+900 EELECNFGASCI
-912 EVNDQAHCE
+912 EVNGQAHCE

-968 TETITEPA
+968 TETISEPA

-987 PSPTAA
+987 AA
-993 ATITTTATF
+993 ATITTPAPF
-1002 SHNRVEALPPPRTAE
+1002 HPNMVWAIPPPRTAE
-1017 VETDERPPATTPY
+1017 TETTEPPQATTPL
-1030 STPTQKQ
+1030 SAITHNRAR
-1037 ANHRHSI
+1037 ANHQHPIHSK
-1044 HIQPQPQSTAAAAAA
+1044 PPQSTAAA
-1059 ATTSSPRSSKIP
+1059 TTPHRSSPA
-1071 PPLRDPSA
+1071 PSTTGET
-1079 ALNSFEG
+1079 SFEG
-1086 SGSGDP
+1086 SGSGEP
-1092 SGDYQTEE
+1092 SGDDQTEE
-1100 EEELEEEVGSG
+1100 EEEPEEETGSG
-1111 IPPEASGAEEP
+1111 VPTEASGAEEP
-1122 VGPTVASTTLPTA
+1122 VGPTVASTTVPT

-1143 KEFGCCPDGKTPAS
+1143 SEFGCCPDGKTASS

-1164 PSTMRFNGFLHLD
+1164 PSTMKFSGYLHLD
-1177 QVEGQEIFYTPEMED
+1177 QVEGQEVFYTPEMED
-1192 PKSELFGETARSIES
+1192 PKSELFGETARSIEG
-1207 ALNELFRKSEVHKDF
+1207 ALNELFRKSEVRKDF
-1222 MSVRVRNLA
+1222 MSVRVRTLA

-1243 FKPDTRYT
+1243 FKPDTKYT
-1251 VEDIEGALLKQLKA
+1251 VEDMEGALLKQLKA
-1265 STDTGIAVKKP
+1265 SKDTSIAVKKP
-1276 EDENIRITNYGL
+1276 EDENIRFTNYGL
-1288 SSVPFFTTTT
+1288 SSNPIFTTTT
-1298 TTTTASVTTAS
+1298 TTTTASVTTAAP
-1309 VTTAA
+1309 TTEA
-1314 PTTTTTTTT
+1314 PTTT
-1323 RLPTTSP
+1323 RPPPTTA
-1330 YVTRRPPGTTRR
+1330 YFTRR
-1342 PYNGRRTTTT
+1342 PYNGRRTTTA
-1352 SAPVTTQPPTTTA
+1352 SPPTTPRPITA
-1365 AVTTTTPLPATT
+1365 KPEAVKTTPPPPATT
-1377 VAHARARLHP
+1377 TSHIRGRLHH
-1387 KVQKPCS
+1387 KGQKPCS

-1408 NDFSCKCPAGRGGS
+1408 GDFSCKCPAGRGGA
-1422 VCEKVIKYFIPSFG
+1422 VCEKVIHYFIPSFG

-1484 NGRVELRFNTGS
+1484 NGKVELKFNTGS
-1496 GTGTLVSK
+1496 GTGTVVSK
-1504 VQINRGRWH
+1504 VEITQGRWH

-1545 NLDTHLFIGGVTE
+1545 NLDTNLFIGGVLE
-1558 DMKADVRE
+1558 DMRTDVRE
-1566 RTAVATGLVG
+1566 RTGVSTGLVG
-1576 CIRMLDVNNRVLNL
+1576 CIRMLDVNNRMLNL

-1659 QCQALP
+1659 ECQPQP

-1671 ECPTGREGRHC
+1671 ECPMGREGKHC

-1696 NGDSYVELK
+1696 DGDSYLELK
-1705 GLYLYGH
+1705 GLHLYGH
-1712 DLRQKLSMTVVL
+1712 DLRQKLSMTVIL
-1724 MANDSNGLIFYNG
+1724 MANDSNGLVFYNG

-1751 NNGILEFRYDLGKGP
+1751 NERILEFRYDLGKGP

-1779 WNTINLERSHRKGEI
+1779 WNTINLERSNRKGEI
-1794 RVNNRDAVKGEAPK
+1794 MVNKKDPVRGEAP
-1808 SRKNQHVDL
+1808 NLHVDL
-1817 NLKESLFVGGAPDY
+1817 NLKESLFVGGAPDF
-1831 SRLARAAAL
+1831 SRLARSAAL
-1840 TEGFKGTIQKII
+1840 TEGFRGTIQKII
-1852 LMGTPVLREE
+1852 LMGTPILREE
-1862 NAMRSSN
+1862 NAQRSN
-1869 VAMFQDHPCSQEP
+1869 NIAMFQGHPCALEP

-1899 CLSGFSGGHCQNT
+1899 CLSGFSGVNCQNT

-2015 VLRSSVRVNTNR
+2015 VLRSSVRVDTNR

-2109 LNSPTILQCSA
+2109 LNSPKILQCSA

>member
-1 MGSQR
+1 MGSVRTLPAGR
-6 SARPGR
+6 SA
-12 TALLV
+12 LLL

-23 LWQRCAASCPEKDL
+23 LWQLCGASCPEKDL
-37 EDREEEANI
+37 EDREEEANV

-53 EIINMDPVHNTYSCK
+53 EITNMDPVHNTYSCK

-87 DGGNKVM
+87 AGGNKLM

-105 NQVATGDTRIFFLN
+105 NHVSTGDTRIFFLN
-119 PSPQSM
+119 PASKSM

-152 CVEDKPPHFTPV
+152 CVEAHKYIIADKPPHFTPA
-164 QPPDGC
+164 QTPDGC

-190 AECVCKRVDCPS
+190 AECVCKRVECPS

-214 YSNECELEKAQCNTQ
+214 YSNECELEKAQCHAQ

-241 LKDPCSEVTCSYGS
+241 LKDPCADVACSYGS

-268 MCPLGCEGKAE
+268 MCPLGCEGKP
-279 KTVCGSDGKD
+279 KQTVCGSDGKD
-289 YRNECELHQHA
+289 YPNECELHQHA

-309 QYQGP
+309 QYPGP
-314 CDPCKDN
+314 CDPCKDS
-321 ENSLSQMCRVEAITR
+321 ENSVNTMCRVEALTR
-336 QPLRFGLP
+336 QPLMFGLP
-344 ESCTSD
+344 ESCPPAN
-350 DEPLCASDG
+350 EPLCASDG
-359 QTYNSECAMR
+359 RTYSSECAMT
-369 STGLQKGIKLRKIHA
+369 SSGMQKGVKLRKIYA
-384 GRCRRLDDCQEE
+384 GRCGRLEDCKEE

-408 SSRCSCDPIEC
+408 NARCSCDPIAC
-419 DGTYKPVCG
+419 DDTYRPVCG
-428 RDGHTYIN
+428 KDGHTYIN
-436 DCNRRRAECMNKV
+436 DCVRRQAECV
-449 LIPIK
+449 SRTLIPIK
-454 HPGPCDLSIPSP
+454 HQGPCDLNVPSP
-466 CLDKVCDHGA
+466 CLDKECDHGA

-515 AMGCALQRAIH
+515 AMGCALQRAIQ
-526 IQHKGPCDETC
+526 IQHKGPCDEAC

-551 QCVCASECVES
+551 MCVCPSECVNS
-562 HQPVCGSDGT
+562 HQPVCGSDGI
-572 TYNSECE
+572 TYQSECD
-579 LHVRACKEQM
+579 LHVQACNEQT
-589 DLRVVSQGECKTC
+589 DIRVVSQGECKTC
-602 GSTVCAWGA
+602 GNTVCAWGA
-611 RCVQNKCECPQCS
+611 RCVQNKCECPLCP
-624 GEPLST
+624 GEAFSA

-638 YNNECELRT
+638 YNSECELRL

-655 IDVARLG
+655 IDVAKPG
-662 SCDEDCGSGGSGSGV
+662 SCDEDCGSGGSGSGL
-677 EGCEQDRC
+677 ESCEQDRC
-685 RMFGGSWDED
+685 RTFGGSWDED

-703 DFTCQSVPNNPVC
+703 DFSCRTVPPNLVC
-716 GSDGKNYSNECEL
+716 ASDGKTYDNECEL
-729 KKARCEKQEHLLIQN
+729 KKARCEKQEHVLILN
-744 QGHCAAISATSLPEP
+744 QGPCAVIAHASLPELTEP
-759 TALQHCS
+759 QHCS
-766 LSVYGCCHDNAT
+766 LSIYGCCLDNST
-778 AALGVGLAG
+778 TALGVGLAG

-794 NVYGSYKG
+794 NVHGSYKE
-802 TCDPVTAQCSCK
+802 TCDPASGQCSCK

-845 CNCDATGSV
+845 CTCDATGSV

-878 CPDGSKMGMNGCDK
+878 CPDGSKMGMNGCDQ
-892 GPDAPTSC
+892 GPEAPTSC
-900 EELVCSYGATCI
+900 EELICNFGSSCI
-912 EVNDQAHCE
+912 ELNGQAHCE
-921 CPSPDCDEKNKTKVC
+921 CPSPDCDEKDKTKVC

-968 TETITEPA
+968 T
-976 DRPTPNPLATT
+976 
-987 PSPTAA
+987 
-993 ATITTTATF
+993 
-1002 SHNRVEALPPPRTAE
+1002 
-1017 VETDERPPATTPY
+1017 
-1030 STPTQKQ
+1030 
-1037 ANHRHSI
+1037 
-1044 HIQPQPQSTAAAAAA
+1044 
-1059 ATTSSPRSSKIP
+1059 
-1071 PPLRDPSA
+1071 
-1079 ALNSFEG
+1079 
-1086 SGSGDP
+1086 
-1092 SGDYQTEE
+1092 
-1100 EEELEEEVGSG
+1100 
-1111 IPPEASGAEEP
+1111 
-1122 VGPTVASTTLPTA
+1122 GPTVASTTVPTA
-1135 EDRSSCDN
+1135 EERSSCDN
-1143 KEFGCCPDGKTPAS
+1143 TEYGCCPDGKTPSS

-1164 PSTMRFNGFLHLD
+1164 PSTMRFSGILHLD

-1207 ALNELFRKSEVHKDF
+1207 ALNELFRKSEVRKDF

-1243 FKPDTRYT
+1243 FKPDTKNT
-1251 VEDIEGALLKQLKA
+1251 VEDIEGALRKQLKA
-1265 STDTGIAVKKP
+1265 SKDTSIAVKKP
-1276 EDENIRITNYGL
+1276 EDENIRFTNYGL

-1298 TTTTASVTTAS
+1298 TTTTASVTTAAP
-1309 VTTAA
+1309 TTAA
-1314 PTTTTTTTT
+1314 PTTTTTTKPP
-1323 RLPTTSP
+1323 PTTA
-1330 YVTRRPPGTTRR
+1330 YFTRRPHSS
-1342 PYNGRRTTTT
+1342 RRTTTT
-1352 SAPVTTQPPTTTA
+1352 SAPVTTQRTTAAKTEAVTMTTPHPPTTISHIRGRTHHK
-1365 AVTTTTPLPATT
+1365 P
-1377 VAHARARLHP
+1377 
-1387 KVQKPCS
+1387 QKPCS
-1394 SHPCLHGGTCEDDG
+1394 SHPCLHGGTCEDEG
-1408 NDFSCKCPAGRGGS
+1408 NDFSCKCPAGRGGA
-1422 VCEKVIKYFIPSFG
+1422 VCEKVIHYFIPSFG

-1443 QTMSAYHTV
+1443 QTMTAYHTV

-1464 GILLYNG
+1464 AILLYNG

-1484 NGRVELRFNTGS
+1484 NGKVELKFNTGS

-1504 VQINRGRWH
+1504 VEITQGRWH

-1524 MLSVDNEPHIEGES
+1524 MLSVDNEEHIEGES

-1545 NLDTHLFIGGVTE
+1545 NLDTHLMIGGVTE
-1558 DMKADVRE
+1558 EMKADVRE
-1566 RTAVATGLVG
+1566 RTGVSAGLVG
-1576 CIRMLDVNNRVLNL
+1576 CIRLLDVNNRVLNL
-1590 QESGGDS
+1590 QERDGDS

-1608 NPCQP
+1608 DPCQP

-1671 ECPTGREGRHC
+1671 ECPMGREGKHC
-1682 EKVAERRGAYMPLF
+1682 EKVAERRGAYLPLF
-1696 NGDSYVELK
+1696 DGDSYLELK
-1705 GLYLYGH
+1705 GLHLYGH
-1712 DLRQKLSMTVVL
+1712 DLRQKLSMTVIL

-1751 NNGILEFRYDLGKGP
+1751 NEGILEFRYDLGKGP
-1766 ATIRSKEPIQLNV
+1766 ATIRSKDPIQLNV
-1779 WNTINLERSHRKGEI
+1779 WNTINLERSNRKGEI
-1794 RVNNRDAVKGEAPK
+1794 MVNKKDPVRGEAPK
-1808 SRKNQHVDL
+1808 SRKNLHVDL

-1831 SRLARAAAL
+1831 SRLARSAAL

-1852 LMGTPVLREE
+1852 LMGTPILREE
-1862 NAMRSSN
+1862 NAQRSSN
-1869 VAMFQDHPCSQEP
+1869 VAMFQEHPCSQEP

-1899 CLSGFSGGHCQNT
+1899 CLSGFSGGRCQNT

-2000 DGHVQMTYDLGSKPV
+2000 DGRVQMTYDLGSKPV

-2088 FVGCIKDVVVDG
+2088 FIGCIKDVMVDG
-2100 VELHLVEDA
+2100 LDLHLVEDA
-2109 LNSPTILQCSA
+2109 LNSPQILQCSA

>member
-1 MGSQR
+1 MGSHR
-6 SARPGR
+6 TVRAGR
-12 TALLV
+12 TALLL

-23 LWQRCAASCPEKDL
+23 LCAAICPEKDL
-37 EDREEEANI
+37 EDREEEANV

-119 PSPQSM
+119 PALDSM

-152 CVEDKPPHFTPV
+152 CVEAHKYIIADKPPHFTPA

-182 RDPTDPAK
+182 RDPTDQAK
-190 AECVCKRVDCPS
+190 AECVCKRMECPS

-214 YSNECELEKAQCNTQ
+214 YSNECELEKAQCNAQ

-241 LKDPCSEVTCSYGS
+241 LKDPCTEVTCSYGS
-255 TCVQSSDGLSAKC
+255 TCVQSTDGLSAKC
-268 MCPLGCEGKAE
+268 MCPLGCEGKPE
-279 KTVCGSDGKD
+279 ETVCGSDGKD

-300 CKNQKNIRV
+300 CKSQKNIRV
-309 QYQGP
+309 QYQRP
-314 CDPCKDN
+314 CDPCKDS
-321 ENSLSQMCRVEAITR
+321 ENSLSTICRVMTKSRET
-336 QPLRFGLP
+336 LTFGLP
-344 ESCTSD
+344 ESCPPER
-350 DEPLCASDG
+350 EPLCASDG
-359 QTYNSECAMR
+359 ETYPSECAMTAR
-369 STGLQKGIKLRKIHA
+369 GMQKGIQLRKIYA
-384 GRCRRLDDCQEE
+384 GRCRRLEECKEE
-396 CLFNAVCLVEQL
+396 CLFNAVCLVDQL
-408 SSRCSCDPIEC
+408 NARCSCDPIEC

-428 RDGHTYIN
+428 KDSRTYSN
-436 DCNRRRAECMNKV
+436 DCMRRKAECLSKT
-449 LIPIK
+449 LIPIR
-454 HPGPCDLSIPSP
+454 HPGPCDLNVPSP
-466 CLDKVCDHGA
+466 CLDKLCEHGA
-476 VCVVKNNEPVCECPE
+476 MCVVQNNEPVCECPE
-491 ACPQTSDPVCGSD
+491 ACAQISDPVCGSN

-515 AMGCALQRAIH
+515 AMGCALQKSIH
-526 IQHKGPCDETC
+526 IKHIGPCDEAC
-537 ANCSFGAICDAQSG
+537 ANCSFGAICDAQSR
-551 QCVCASECVES
+551 QCVCTSECVET
-562 HQPVCGSDGT
+562 HQPVCGSDGE

-579 LHVRACKEQM
+579 LHVRACKEQI
-589 DLRVVSQGECKTC
+589 DLRVNSQGECKTC
-602 GSTVCAWGA
+602 GSNVCAWGA
-611 RCVQNKCECPQCS
+611 RCVQNKCECPQCL
-624 GEPLST
+624 GEAFSP

-638 YNNECELRT
+638 YNNKCDLLV
-647 SSCMQKRR
+647 SSCMQKKR
-655 IDVARLG
+655 IVVAKPG

-677 EGCEQDRC
+677 ESCGQDRC
-685 RMFGGSWDED
+685 RIFGGSWDED
-695 AEDDRCVC
+695 AEEDRCVC
-703 DFTCQSVPNNPVC
+703 DFTCQSVPHNPVC

-744 QGHCAAISATSLPEP
+744 QGPCAVISATSLPELKAP
-759 TALQHCS
+759 QHCS
-766 LSVYGCCHDNAT
+766 LSVYGCCSDNMT
-778 AALGVGLAG
+778 AASGVGLAG

-802 TCDPVTAQCSCK
+802 TCDPATAQCSCK

-892 GPDAPTSC
+892 GPEAPTSC
-900 EELVCSYGATCI
+900 EELVCSFGASCI
-912 EVNDQAHCE
+912 EENGQAHCE

-968 TETITEPA
+968 TETISELA
-976 DRPTPNPLATT
+976 ERPTPNPLTTT
-987 PSPTAA
+987 PSSTAA
-993 ATITTTATF
+993 VSITTAAPFPTNMVWAI
-1002 SHNRVEALPPPRTAE
+1002 PPPRTAE
-1017 VETDERPPATTPY
+1017 TETTQRPPVTSPF
-1030 STPTQKQ
+1030 STPIH
-1037 ANHRHSI
+1037 NHVQVNQHI
-1044 HIQPQPQSTAAAAAA
+1044 HIQPPRSTAAS
-1059 ATTSSPRSSKIP
+1059 TTSSRSGP
-1071 PPLRDPSA
+1071 VPSA
-1079 ALNSFEG
+1079 AVSSFEG

-1092 SGDYQTEE
+1092 SGDDQVEE
-1100 EEELEEEVGSG
+1100 EDEQELGSG
-1111 IPPEASGAEEP
+1111 IPTEASGAEET
-1122 VGPTVASTTLPTA
+1122 VGPTLASTTVPTA

-1143 KEFGCCPDGKTPAS
+1143 TEFGCCPDGKTPS
-1157 TPEGANC
+1157 NTPEGTNC
-1164 PSTMRFNGFLHLD
+1164 PSTMRFSGFLHLD
-1177 QVEGQEIFYTPEMED
+1177 RVEGQEIFYTPEMED

-1222 MSVRVRNLA
+1222 MSVRIRNLA

-1243 FKPDTRYT
+1243 FRPDTRFT
-1251 VEDIEGALLKQLKA
+1251 VEDIEGSLLKQLKA
-1265 STDTGIAVKKP
+1265 SKETGIAVKKP
-1276 EDENIRITNYGL
+1276 EDENIRFTNYGL
-1288 SSVPFFTTTT
+1288 STIPFFTTT
-1298 TTTTASVTTAS
+1298 TTTTASVTTAAL
-1309 VTTAA
+1309 T
-1314 PTTTTTTTT
+1314 TTTTTTTT
-1323 RLPTTSP
+1323 RPPPTSP
-1330 YVTRRPPGTTRR
+1330 YITRRPPSTTR
-1342 PYNGRRTTTT
+1342 RRTTTT
-1352 SAPVTTQPPTTTA
+1352 SAPVTTPLLTTA
-1365 AVTTTTPLPATT
+1365 AITTTPPPPATT
-1377 VAHARARLHP
+1377 IAHFRGKLHH
-1387 KVQKPCS
+1387 KAHKPCD

-1452 RIAMEFRASEMT
+1452 RIAMEFRASETT

-1496 GTGTLVSK
+1496 GTGTVVSK
-1504 VQINRGRWH
+1504 VQISQGRWH

-1545 NLDTHLFIGGVTE
+1545 NLDTHLFIGGVPE
-1558 DMKADVRE
+1558 EMKQDVKE

-1576 CIRMLDVNNRVLNL
+1576 CIRLLDVNNRVLNL
-1590 QESGGDS
+1590 QESGGNS

-1625 EAEMFHCKCS
+1625 EAEMFHCQCS
-1635 KGFWG
+1635 RGFWG

-1671 ECPTGREGRHC
+1671 ECPMGREGRHC
-1682 EKVAERRGAYMPLF
+1682 EKVAERRGAYMPQF
-1696 NGDSYVELK
+1696 NGDSYLELK
-1705 GLYLYGH
+1705 GLHLYGH
-1712 DLRQKLSMTVVL
+1712 DLRQKVSMTVVL
-1724 MANDSNGLIFYNG
+1724 MANDSNGVIFYNG

-1779 WNTINLERSHRKGEI
+1779 WNTINLERSNRKGEI
-1794 RVNNRDAVKGEAPK
+1794 MVNKKDPVRGEAP
-1808 SRKNQHVDL
+1808 NLHVDL
-1817 NLKESLFVGGAPDY
+1817 NLKETLFVGGAPDY
-1831 SRLARAAAL
+1831 SRLARVAAL

-1852 LMGTPVLREE
+1852 LMGTPILREE
-1862 NAMRSSN
+1862 NALRSSN
-1869 VAMFQDHPCSQEP
+1869 IAMFQHHPCSQDP
-1882 CHNGGRC
+1882 CHNGGHC
-1889 NPQLDTYECV
+1889 TPQLDTYECV

-1912 IYEKSAGDTEAIA
+1912 IYEKSAGETEAVA

-1935 NAVTKSQLT
+1935 NAVTK
-1944 NEIPDPESLE
+1944 
-1954 NPSDQ
+1954 

-2015 VLRSSVRVNTNR
+2015 VLRSSVRVDTNR

-2044 GNEAAVTGSSPLAA
+2044 GNEAAITGSSPLAA

-2072 EELAVTR
+2072 EELAVAR

-2109 LNSPTILQCSA
+2109 LNSPKILHCSA

>member
-1 MGSQR
+1 MGSHR
-6 SARPGR
+6 TVRGGR
-12 TALLV
+12 AALLL
-17 AGLLVA
+17 AGLLAAV
-23 LWQRCAASCPEKDL
+23 WHRCAASCPEKDL

-53 EIINMDPVHNTYSCK
+53 EIINVDPVHNTYSCK

-78 SNVNREILL
+78 SSVNREILL

-119 PSPQSM
+119 PAPEAM

-152 CVEDKPPHFTPV
+152 CVEDKPPHFTPA

-170 RGMLCGFGAVCE
+170 RAMLCGFGAVCE
-182 RDPTDPAK
+182 RNPTDPSV
-190 AECVCKRVDCPS
+190 AECVCKKVDCPS

-214 YSNECELEKAQCNTQ
+214 YSNECELERVQCNTQ

-241 LKDPCSEVTCSYGS
+241 LKDPCADVTCSYGS

-268 MCPLGCEGKAE
+268 MCPLGCEGKPKE
-279 KTVCGSDGKD
+279 TVCGSDGKD

-309 QYQGP
+309 QYQGN
-314 CDPCKDN
+314 CDPCKDS
-321 ENSLSQMCRVEAITR
+321 ENSLNTMCRVETLSR
-336 QPLRFGLP
+336 NTLLFSLP
-344 ESCTSD
+344 ESCSPEN
-350 DEPLCASDG
+350 EPLCASDG
-359 QTYNSECAMR
+359 QTYRSECAMTAR
-369 STGLQKGIKLRKIHA
+369 GIQRGIKLRKVHA
-384 GRCRRLDDCQEE
+384 GRCRRLEECKEE

-408 SSRCSCDPIEC
+408 SARCSCEPIEC
-419 DGTYKPVCG
+419 DGTYKPLCG
-428 RDGHTYIN
+428 KDGHTYTN
-436 DCNRRRAECMNKV
+436 DCMRRKAECLSKTH
-449 LIPIK
+449 IPVK
-454 HPGPCDLSIPSP
+454 HPGPCDMNMPSP

-491 ACPQTSDPVCGSD
+491 ACPQMSDPVCGSD

-515 AMGCALQRAIH
+515 AMGCALQKAIH
-526 IQHKGPCDETC
+526 IQHKGPCDEAC
-537 ANCSFGAICDAQSG
+537 SNCSFGAICDAQSG

-602 GSTVCAWGA
+602 GSTICAWGA
-611 RCVQNKCECPQCS
+611 RCIQNKCECPQCLDETFS
-624 GEPLST
+624 P

-638 YNNECELRT
+638 YNNKCEVRL

-655 IDVARLG
+655 IDVAKPG
-662 SCDEDCGSGGSGSGV
+662 SCDEECGSGGSGSGV
-677 EGCEQDRC
+677 DSCEQDRC
-685 RMFGGSWDED
+685 RTFGGSWDED
-695 AEDDRCVC
+695 AEEDRCIC
-703 DFTCQSVPNNPVC
+703 DFTCQSVPHNPVC
-716 GSDGKNYSNECEL
+716 GSDGRNYSNECEL

-744 QGHCAAISATSLPEP
+744 QGPCPRSL
-759 TALQHCS
+759 THSHCS
-766 LSVYGCCHDNAT
+766 LSVYGCCSDNTT
-778 AALGVGLAG
+778 AALGVEQAG

-794 NVYGSYKG
+794 NSYGSYKG
-802 TCDPVTAQCSCK
+802 TCDPATGQCSCK

-871 KGMKCNV
+871 KGMKCNM
-878 CPDGSKMGMNGCDK
+878 CPDGSRMGMNGCDK
-892 GPDAPTSC
+892 GPEAPTSC
-900 EELVCSYGATCI
+900 EELVCNFGASCI
-912 EVNDQAHCE
+912 ELNGQAHCE

-957 KDITVQHFGQC
+957 KDITVEHFGQC
-968 TETITEPA
+968 TGE
-976 DRPTPNPLATT
+976 
-987 PSPTAA
+987 
-993 ATITTTATF
+993 
-1002 SHNRVEALPPPRTAE
+1002 TAE
-1017 VETDERPPATTPY
+1017 TETTEAPPATTHF
-1030 STPTQKQ
+1030 STFTHNRTQ
-1037 ANHRHSI
+1037 ANHHQNI
-1044 HIQPQPQSTAAAAAA
+1044 HTQPQPPQSTTA
-1059 ATTSSPRSSKIP
+1059 ATTTSSNSHSSGP
-1071 PPLRDPSA
+1071 VPSA
-1079 ALNSFEG
+1079 AVTSFEG
-1086 SGSGDP
+1086 SGSGDT
-1092 SGDYQTEE
+1092 SGDDQTEE
-1100 EEELEEEVGSG
+1100 EEELEEEMGSG
-1111 IPPEASGAEEP
+1111 IPTEASGAEEP
-1122 VGPTVASTTLPTA
+1122 TGPTMASTTVPTA

-1143 KEFGCCPDGKTPAS
+1143 TEFGCCPDGKTPSS

-1164 PSTMRFNGFLHLD
+1164 PSTMRFSGFLHLD

-1207 ALNELFRKSEVHKDF
+1207 ALNELFRKSQVRKDF

-1265 STDTGIAVKKP
+1265 SKETSIAVKKP
-1276 EDENIRITNYGL
+1276 EDENIRFTNYGL

-1298 TTTTASVTTAS
+1298 TTTAS

-1314 PTTTTTTTT
+1314 PTTTTTRPPLTTT
-1323 RLPTTSP
+1323 P
-1330 YVTRRPPGTTRR
+1330 YVTRRPTRR
-1342 PYNGRRTTTT
+1342 PTSSRRTTTT
-1352 SAPVTTQPPTTTA
+1352 SAPATTPLRTITTAALSTTELPPTTTITH
-1365 AVTTTTPLPATT
+1365 VRGNVP
-1377 VAHARARLHP
+1377 P
-1387 KVQKPCS
+1387 KVQRPCD
-1394 SHPCLHGGTCEDDG
+1394 SHPCLHGGTCEDDS

-1452 RIAMEFRASEMT
+1452 RIAMEFRASEIT

-1471 QEGKKDFISLALV
+1471 QDGKKDFISLALV

-1496 GTGTLVSK
+1496 GTGTVTSK
-1504 VQINRGRWH
+1504 VQIDQGRWH

-1545 NLDTHLFIGGVTE
+1545 NLDTDLFIGGVPE
-1558 DMKADVRE
+1558 EMKHDVIE
-1566 RTAVATGLVG
+1566 RTAVASGLVG
-1576 CIRMLDVNNRVLNL
+1576 CIRLLDVNNRVLNL
-1590 QESGGDS
+1590 QENGGDS

-1608 NPCQP
+1608 NPCLP

-1646 HDPCEPN
+1646 HDPCDPN
-1653 RCHPSS
+1653 MCHPSS
-1659 QCQALP
+1659 QCQVLP

-1671 ECPTGREGRHC
+1671 ECPMGREGKHC
-1682 EKVAERRGAYMPLF
+1682 ERVAQRRGAYMPLF
-1696 NGDSYVELK
+1696 NGDSYLELK
-1705 GLYLYGH
+1705 GLHLYGH

-1724 MANDSNGLIFYNG
+1724 KANDSNGLIFYNG

-1779 WNTINLERSHRKGEI
+1779 WNTINLERSNRKGEI
-1794 RVNNRDAVKGEAPK
+1794 MVNKKNPVRGEAP
-1808 SRKNQHVDL
+1808 NLHVDL

-1831 SRLARAAAL
+1831 SRLARVAAL
-1840 TEGFKGTIQKII
+1840 TDGFKGTIQKIVLI
-1852 LMGTPVLREE
+1852 GTPILKEDH
-1862 NAMRSSN
+1862 ALRSSN
-1869 VAMFQDHPCSQEP
+1869 VAMFQDHPCSQDP
-1882 CHNGGRC
+1882 CHNGGLC

-1899 CLSGFSGGHCQNT
+1899 CLNGFSGGHCQNT
-1912 IYEKSAGDTEAIA
+1912 IYEKSAGETEAIA

-1935 NAVTKSQLT
+1935 NAVTK
-1944 NEIPDPESLE
+1944 
-1954 NPSDQ
+1954 

-2000 DGHVQMTYDLGSKPV
+2000 DGRIQMTYDLGSKPV
-2015 VLRSSVRVNTNR
+2015 VLRSSVRVDTNN

-2072 EELAVTR
+2072 EELAVAR

-2109 LNSPTILQCSA
+2109 LNSPKILHCSA
-2120 AK
+2120 TK